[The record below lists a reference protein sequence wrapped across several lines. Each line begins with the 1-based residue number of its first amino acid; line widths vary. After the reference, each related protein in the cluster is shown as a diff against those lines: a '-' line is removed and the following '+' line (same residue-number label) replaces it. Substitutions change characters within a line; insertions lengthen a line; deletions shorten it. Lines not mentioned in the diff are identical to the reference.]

1 MVSKNNKRVFLE
13 KTKKRVLKYSIKKL
27 SVGVASVLIGVG
39 LVLGTTEL
47 VKAQDEISPSSPL
60 ETAISSVQ
68 VGDKV
73 ASGNTFQ
80 ENPGYTKNYNF
91 SDLQFSPQ
99 ELTGDTLK
107 GNTIGFEVYGKHNI
121 AASTKNWEI
130 RLQLDERLAKYVE
143 KIQVDPKKGIGS
155 SRRTFVRIND
165 SLGRPTNI
173 WKVNYIRA
181 SDGLFAGA
189 ETTDTQTAPNGVI
202 TFEKSLDEI
211 FKEIGIDNLKT
222 DRLMYRIYL
231 VSHQDDDKIVP
242 GIDSTGYFLTD
253 SDDFYNSLDVSENN
267 PDQFKHGS
275 VSAKYEKPNTQTKD
289 GSGSTGAN
297 GAIILDHKLT
307 KNYNFSYSSSAK
319 GTPWYANYKIDERL
333 VPYVAGIQMHMVQ
346 ADKVTYD
353 VSFESGT
360 KVADLAIERRE
371 GHENYGI
378 GSITN
383 NDLTKLID
391 FANASPRPVVIRYVL
406 QLTKPLDEIL
416 EDMKA
421 TAQVEENKPFGEDFI
436 FDSWLSDTNKKLI
449 QNTYGTGYYYLQDID
464 GDGNPDD
471 KEESGD
477 TNPYIGKPELE
488 EVYDVDTTVKRKVF
502 IHELAGTGHKAQ
514 LVDKEGTVL
523 AEKTIA
529 PNEKDGAPISD
540 TVEFEFTGVD
550 SSKLI
555 AKDELKI
562 QIVSPGFDKPEEGS
576 TVIKESPKAVDKQ
589 TVVVGFKPDAK
600 ESIRNN
606 KNLPEDAEYSWKTEP
621 DTSNV
626 TDSTKGIVTVKIG
639 NRTFDVDVEFAVKAS
654 QAMENDAT
662 YVPITTTPET
672 TVQSGKPT
680 FDKPDVPL
688 AKDAFSIS
696 DVYNKDFGNASVD
709 ANTGIVTFTPA
720 KGVGESE
727 PITGTIPI
735 KIVYQ
740 DGSVGTTDLAVTVS
754 KDIYENP
761 GENIPAGYHKVT
773 FTAGEGTSIESG
785 TTVFAVKDGVSLP
798 EDKLPVLKAKDGY
811 TDAKWPEEATQPI
824 TADDTEFVSSATKL
838 DDIIENPGDNI
849 PAGYHKVTFTAGEGT
864 SIESG
869 TTVFAV
875 KDGVSLPEDKLP
887 VLKAKDGYTDA
898 KWPEEATQPIT
909 ADDTEFVSSA
919 TKLDD
924 IIENPGDNIPAGYH
938 KVTFTAGE
946 GTSIESG
953 TTVFAV
959 KDGVSLPE
967 DKLPVL
973 KAKDGYTD
981 AKWPEEATQP
991 ITADDTEFV
1000 SSATKLDDIIENPG
1014 ENIPAGYHKVTF
1026 TAGEGTSIES
1036 GTTVFAVKDGV
1047 SLPED
1052 KLPVLK
1058 AKDGYT
1064 DAKWPEEATQP
1075 ITADDTEF
1083 VSSATKLDDIIEN
1096 PGDNIPAGYHK
1107 VTFTAGEGTS
1117 IESGTTVFAVKDGVS
1132 LPEDKL
1138 PVLKAKDGYT
1148 DAKWPEEATQPI
1160 TADDTEF
1167 VSSATKLD
1175 DIIENPGENI
1185 PAGYHKVTFTAGE
1198 GTSIES
1204 GTTVFAVKD
1213 GVSLPEDKLPVLKA
1227 KDGYTDAK
1235 WPEEATQ
1242 PITADDT
1249 EFVSSATKLDDK
1261 SDADKY
1267 NPEGQKVTTELNK
1280 EPDAFEGIKNKEDLP
1295 KDTKY
1300 TWKEK
1305 VDVSAAGNKKG
1316 TVVVTYPDGSS
1327 DEVEVD
1333 VTVTDNRSDADKYE
1347 PTVEGEKVEVG
1358 GTVDL
1363 TDNVTNLP
1371 TLPEGTTVTDVTPGG
1386 TIDTNTPGNYEGVIE
1401 VTYPDGTKDTVKV
1414 PVEVTDNRSDADKY
1428 EPTVEGEKVEVGGT
1442 VDLTDNVT
1450 NLPTLPEG
1458 TTVTDVTPGGTI
1470 DTNTPGNYEGVI
1482 EVTYPD
1488 GTKDTVKVPVEVTDN
1503 RSDADK
1509 YTPMVEG
1516 EKVEVGGTVD
1526 LTDNVTNLPTLPEGT
1541 TVTDVTPGGTIDTNT
1556 PGNYE
1561 GVIEVTYPDG
1571 TKDTVKVPVEVTD
1584 NRSDADKYTPMVEG
1598 EKVEVGGTVDL
1609 TDNVTNL
1616 PTLPEG
1622 TTVTDVTPGGTID
1635 TNTPGNYEGVIEVTY
1650 PDGTKDTVKVP
1661 VEVTDNRSDADKYE
1675 PTVEGE
1681 KVEVGGT
1688 VDLTDNV
1695 TNLPALPEGTTVT
1708 DVTPG
1713 GTIDTNTPGN
1723 YEGVIEV
1730 TYPDGTKD
1738 TVKVPVEVT
1747 DNRSDADKYEP
1758 TVEGEKVE
1766 VGGTVDLTDNVTNL
1780 PTLPEGTTV
1789 TDVTPGGTI
1798 DTNTPGNYEGV
1809 IEVTYPDGT
1818 KDTVKV
1824 PVEVTD
1830 NRSDADKYTPMVEGE
1845 KVEVGGT
1852 VDLTDNVTN
1861 LPTLPEGTT
1870 VTDVTPG
1877 GTIDTNTPGNYEGV
1891 IEVTYP
1897 DGTKDTVKVP
1907 VEVTDN
1913 RSDADKYEPT
1923 VEGEK
1928 VEVGGTVDL
1937 TDNVT
1942 NLPALPEGTTVTDVT
1957 PGGTIDTNTPGNY
1970 EGVIEVTY
1978 PDGTKDTVKVPVE
1991 VTDNRSDADK
2001 YEPTVEGEKV
2011 EIGGTV
2017 DLTDNVTNL
2026 PALPEGTTVTDVTPG
2041 GTIDTN
2047 TPGNYE
2053 GVIEVTYPDGT
2064 KDTVKVPVEVTD
2076 NRSNADKY
2084 NPEGQKVTT
2093 DLNKEPDASEGIKN
2107 KEDLPKGTTYAW
2119 KEKVD
2124 VSTAGNKKGTI
2135 VVTYPDGSSDEV
2147 EVDVTVTDTRSDAD
2161 KYNPEGQKVTTD
2173 LNKEPDASE
2182 GIKNKEDLPKGTTY
2196 TWKEKVDVSTAGN
2209 KKGTVVVTY
2218 PDGSKEEVEVT
2229 ISVVDKKAPNK
2240 PQVDPITE
2248 GDQIVTGKTE
2258 PNAEVTVTLPDGSQ
2272 HHGTADK
2279 NGNFTVKVP
2288 KLEAGT
2294 KVIVTATDESGNTSE
2309 PTNVVVSSNKKDSG
2323 KNGSKGSKTDNQGSN
2338 SNQDKNRGKSQS
2350 SKVFPKTGESDSNIF
2365 TISGGLILLGTLGLL
2380 GYKNRKKENE

>member
-27 SVGVASVLIGVG
+27 SVGVASVLVGAG

-47 VKAQDEISPSSPL
+47 VKAQDEISPSTPL

-275 VSAKYEKPNTQTKD
+275 VSAKYEEPNTQTKD

-307 KNYNFSYSSSAK
+307 KNYNFSYSASAK

-353 VSFESGT
+353 VSFESGK
-360 KVADLAIERRE
+360 KVADLAIERRKD
-371 GHENYGI
+371 HENYGV
-378 GSITN
+378 GSITD

-391 FANASPRPVVIRYVL
+391 FANASPRPVVVRYVL

-416 EDMKA
+416 KEMKTA
-421 TAQVEENKPFGEDFI
+421 AQVEGNEPFGEDFI
-436 FDSWLSDTNKKLI
+436 FDCWLSDTNKKLI

-488 EVYDVDTTVKRKVF
+488 EVYDVDTTVKGKVF

-514 LVDKEGTVL
+514 LVDKEGNVL
-523 AEKTIA
+523 AEKDIA
-529 PNEKDGAPISD
+529 PNEKDGAPVSG
-540 TVEFEFTGVD
+540 TVDFEFTGVD

-555 AKDELKI
+555 AKDELKV
-562 QIVSPGFDKPEEGS
+562 QIVSTGFDKAEEGS
-576 TVIKESPKAVDKQ
+576 TIIKESPKAIDKQ

-606 KNLPEDAEYSWKTEP
+606 QSLPDNATYSWKTEP
-621 DTSNV
+621 DTSKA
-626 TDSTKGIVTVKIG
+626 TDNTKGVVTVTIG
-639 NRTFDVDVEFAVKAS
+639 NRTFDVAVEFAVEAS
-654 QAMENDAT
+654 QAMENNAT
-662 YVPITTTPET
+662 YDAIETQPET
-672 TVQSGKPT
+672 TVQSGKPKFDKDDVRLSNNPFAIDDT
-680 FDKPDVPL
+680 FDETQGKVTIDS
-688 AKDAFSIS
+688 A
-696 DVYNKDFGNASVD
+696 
-709 ANTGIVTFTPA
+709 TGEVTFTPE
-720 KGVGESE
+720 KGIGEDK
-727 PITGTIPI
+727 PTKVTIP
-735 KIVYQ
+735 VSVTYE
-740 DGSVGTTDLAVTVS
+740 DGSVGKTELIVTVG
-754 KDIYENP
+754 KGIIENP
-761 GENIPAGYHKVT
+761 GDNIPAGYHKVT

-824 TADDTEFVSSATKL
+824 KADDTEFVSSATKL

-898 KWPEEATQPIT
+898 KWPEEATQPIK

-967 DKLPVL
+967 DR
-973 KAKDGYTD
+973 
-981 AKWPEEATQP
+981 
-991 ITADDTEFV
+991 
-1000 SSATKLDDIIENPG
+1000 
-1014 ENIPAGYHKVTF
+1014 
-1026 TAGEGTSIES
+1026 
-1036 GTTVFAVKDGV
+1036 
-1047 SLPED
+1047 
-1052 KLPVLK
+1052 
-1058 AKDGYT
+1058 
-1064 DAKWPEEATQP
+1064 
-1075 ITADDTEF
+1075 
-1083 VSSATKLDDIIEN
+1083 
-1096 PGDNIPAGYHK
+1096 
-1107 VTFTAGEGTS
+1107 
-1117 IESGTTVFAVKDGVS
+1117 
-1132 LPEDKL
+1132 
-1138 PVLKAKDGYT
+1138 
-1148 DAKWPEEATQPI
+1148 
-1160 TADDTEF
+1160 
-1167 VSSATKLD
+1167 
-1175 DIIENPGENI
+1175 
-1185 PAGYHKVTFTAGE
+1185 
-1198 GTSIES
+1198 
-1204 GTTVFAVKD
+1204 
-1213 GVSLPEDKLPVLKA
+1213 LPVLKA

-1280 EPDAFEGIKNKEDLP
+1280 EPDASEAIKNKKDLP
-1295 KDTKY
+1295 KDTMY

-1305 VDVSAAGNKKG
+1305 VDVSTAGNKKG

-1347 PTVEGEKVEVG
+1347 PTVEGEKVEIG

-1371 TLPEGTTVTDVTPGG
+1371 T
-1386 TIDTNTPGNYEGVIE
+1386 
-1401 VTYPDGTKDTVKV
+1401 
-1414 PVEVTDNRSDADKY
+1414 
-1428 EPTVEGEKVEVGGT
+1428 
-1442 VDLTDNVT
+1442 
-1450 NLPTLPEG
+1450 
-1458 TTVTDVTPGGTI
+1458 
-1470 DTNTPGNYEGVI
+1470 
-1482 EVTYPD
+1482 
-1488 GTKDTVKVPVEVTDN
+1488 
-1503 RSDADK
+1503 
-1509 YTPMVEG
+1509 
-1516 EKVEVGGTVD
+1516 
-1526 LTDNVTNLPTLPEGT
+1526 
-1541 TVTDVTPGGTIDTNT
+1541 
-1556 PGNYE
+1556 
-1561 GVIEVTYPDG
+1561 
-1571 TKDTVKVPVEVTD
+1571 
-1584 NRSDADKYTPMVEG
+1584 
-1598 EKVEVGGTVDL
+1598 
-1609 TDNVTNL
+1609 
-1616 PTLPEG
+1616 
-1622 TTVTDVTPGGTID
+1622 
-1635 TNTPGNYEGVIEVTY
+1635 
-1650 PDGTKDTVKVP
+1650 
-1661 VEVTDNRSDADKYE
+1661 
-1675 PTVEGE
+1675 
-1681 KVEVGGT
+1681 
-1688 VDLTDNV
+1688 
-1695 TNLPALPEGTTVT
+1695 
-1708 DVTPG
+1708 
-1713 GTIDTNTPGN
+1713 
-1723 YEGVIEV
+1723 
-1730 TYPDGTKD
+1730 
-1738 TVKVPVEVT
+1738 
-1747 DNRSDADKYEP
+1747 
-1758 TVEGEKVE
+1758 
-1766 VGGTVDLTDNVTNL
+1766 
-1780 PTLPEGTTV
+1780 
-1789 TDVTPGGTI
+1789 
-1798 DTNTPGNYEGV
+1798 
-1809 IEVTYPDGT
+1809 
-1818 KDTVKV
+1818 
-1824 PVEVTD
+1824 
-1830 NRSDADKYTPMVEGE
+1830 
-1845 KVEVGGT
+1845 
-1852 VDLTDNVTN
+1852 
-1861 LPTLPEGTT
+1861 
-1870 VTDVTPG
+1870 
-1877 GTIDTNTPGNYEGV
+1877 
-1891 IEVTYP
+1891 
-1897 DGTKDTVKVP
+1897 
-1907 VEVTDN
+1907 
-1913 RSDADKYEPT
+1913 
-1923 VEGEK
+1923 
-1928 VEVGGTVDL
+1928 
-1937 TDNVT
+1937 
-1942 NLPALPEGTTVTDVT
+1942 
-1957 PGGTIDTNTPGNY
+1957 
-1970 EGVIEVTY
+1970 
-1978 PDGTKDTVKVPVE
+1978 
-1991 VTDNRSDADK
+1991 
-2001 YEPTVEGEKV
+2001 
-2011 EIGGTV
+2011 
-2017 DLTDNVTNL
+2017 
-2026 PALPEGTTVTDVTPG
+2026 LPEGTTVTDVTPG

-2135 VVTYPDGSSDEV
+2135 IVTYPDGSSDEV

-2272 HHGTADK
+2272 YHGTADE

-2309 PTNVVVSSNKKDSG
+2309 PTDVVVSSNTKDSG
-2323 KNGSKGSKTDNQGSN
+2323 KNDNKGKTDNQGSN

-2350 SKVFPKTGESDSNIF
+2350 SKVFPKTGEIDSNIF

>member
-1 MVSKNNKRVFLE
+1 MFGKNNKHMILKKGR
-13 KTKKRVLKYSIKKL
+13 KRVLKYSIKKL
-27 SVGVASVLIGVG
+27 SVGVASVLVGVG
-39 LVLGTTEL
+39 LVFGATGIVNAQMGEGRL
-47 VKAQDEISPSSPL
+47 VNYS
-60 ETAISSVQ
+60 
-68 VGDKV
+68 

-91 SDLQFSPQ
+91 SDLQFNPKAI
-99 ELTGDTLK
+99 TGDVLQ
-107 GNTIGFEVYGKHNI
+107 GNTIDFEVYGKHNI
-121 AASTKNWEI
+121 AASTANWEI
-130 RLQLDERLAKYVE
+130 RLQLDERLAQYVE
-143 KIQVDPKKGIGS
+143 KIQVDPKKGVGN

-181 SDGLFAGA
+181 NDGLFAGA

-202 TFEKSLDEI
+202 TFEKNLDEI
-211 FKEIGIDNLKT
+211 FKEIGADNLKS

-242 GIDSTGYFLTD
+242 GIESTGYFLTD
-253 SDDFYNSLDVSENN
+253 QDDFYNKLDVSENN
-267 PDQFKHGS
+267 SDQFKHGS
-275 VSAKYEKPNTQTKD
+275 VNTKYEEANIQTKD

-307 KNYNFSYSSSAK
+307 KEKNFSYSTSAK

-333 VPYVAGIQMHMVQ
+333 VPYVSGIQMHMVQ
-346 ADKVTYD
+346 ADKVAYN
-353 VSFESGT
+353 VSFESGK

-371 GHENYGI
+371 GHENYGM
-378 GSITN
+378 GSITD

-391 FANASPRPVVIRYVL
+391 FANASPRPIVVRYVL

-416 EDMKA
+416 EEMKA
-421 TAQVEENKPFGEDFI
+421 ADKIEENAPFGEDFI

-488 EVYDVDTTVKRKVF
+488 EVYDVDTTVKGKVF

-672 TVQSGKPT
+672 TIQSGKPT

-688 AKDAFSIS
+688 ANDAFSVL

-754 KDIYENP
+754 KNIYENP

-824 TADDTEFVSSATKL
+824 KADDTEFVSSATKL

-898 KWPEEATQPIT
+898 KWPEEATQPIK

-981 AKWPEEATQP
+981 AKWPGEATQP
-991 ITADDTEFV
+991 I
-1000 SSATKLDDIIENPG
+1000 K
-1014 ENIPAGYHKVTF
+1014 
-1026 TAGEGTSIES
+1026 
-1036 GTTVFAVKDGV
+1036 
-1047 SLPED
+1047 
-1052 KLPVLK
+1052 
-1058 AKDGYT
+1058 
-1064 DAKWPEEATQP
+1064 
-1075 ITADDTEF
+1075 ADDTEF

-1148 DAKWPEEATQPI
+1148 DAKWPGEATQPI
-1160 TADDTEF
+1160 
-1167 VSSATKLD
+1167 K
-1175 DIIENPGENI
+1175 
-1185 PAGYHKVTFTAGE
+1185 
-1198 GTSIES
+1198 
-1204 GTTVFAVKD
+1204 
-1213 GVSLPEDKLPVLKA
+1213 
-1227 KDGYTDAK
+1227 
-1235 WPEEATQ
+1235 
-1242 PITADDT
+1242 ADDT

-1267 NPEGQKVTTELNK
+1267 TPEGQKVTTELNK
-1280 EPDAFEGIKNKEDLP
+1280 EPDASEGIKNKKDLP
-1295 KDTKY
+1295 KDAKY

-1305 VDVSAAGNKKG
+1305 VDISTAGNKKG
-1316 TVVVTYPDGSS
+1316 TVVVTYSDGSS

-1347 PTVEGEKVEVG
+1347 PTVEGEKVEIG
-1358 GTVDL
+1358 GKVDL

-1371 TLPEGTTVTDVTPGG
+1371 TLPQ
-1386 TIDTNTPGNYEGVIE
+1386 
-1401 VTYPDGTKDTVKV
+1401 
-1414 PVEVTDNRSDADKY
+1414 
-1428 EPTVEGEKVEVGGT
+1428 
-1442 VDLTDNVT
+1442 
-1450 NLPTLPEG
+1450 
-1458 TTVTDVTPGGTI
+1458 
-1470 DTNTPGNYEGVI
+1470 
-1482 EVTYPD
+1482 
-1488 GTKDTVKVPVEVTDN
+1488 
-1503 RSDADK
+1503 
-1509 YTPMVEG
+1509 
-1516 EKVEVGGTVD
+1516 
-1526 LTDNVTNLPTLPEGT
+1526 
-1541 TVTDVTPGGTIDTNT
+1541 
-1556 PGNYE
+1556 
-1561 GVIEVTYPDG
+1561 
-1571 TKDTVKVPVEVTD
+1571 
-1584 NRSDADKYTPMVEG
+1584 
-1598 EKVEVGGTVDL
+1598 
-1609 TDNVTNL
+1609 
-1616 PTLPEG
+1616 
-1622 TTVTDVTPGGTID
+1622 
-1635 TNTPGNYEGVIEVTY
+1635 
-1650 PDGTKDTVKVP
+1650 
-1661 VEVTDNRSDADKYE
+1661 
-1675 PTVEGE
+1675 
-1681 KVEVGGT
+1681 
-1688 VDLTDNV
+1688 
-1695 TNLPALPEGTTVT
+1695 
-1708 DVTPG
+1708 
-1713 GTIDTNTPGN
+1713 
-1723 YEGVIEV
+1723 
-1730 TYPDGTKD
+1730 
-1738 TVKVPVEVT
+1738 
-1747 DNRSDADKYEP
+1747 
-1758 TVEGEKVE
+1758 
-1766 VGGTVDLTDNVTNL
+1766 
-1780 PTLPEGTTV
+1780 
-1789 TDVTPGGTI
+1789 
-1798 DTNTPGNYEGV
+1798 
-1809 IEVTYPDGT
+1809 
-1818 KDTVKV
+1818 
-1824 PVEVTD
+1824 
-1830 NRSDADKYTPMVEGE
+1830 
-1845 KVEVGGT
+1845 
-1852 VDLTDNVTN
+1852 
-1861 LPTLPEGTT
+1861 
-1870 VTDVTPG
+1870 
-1877 GTIDTNTPGNYEGV
+1877 
-1891 IEVTYP
+1891 
-1897 DGTKDTVKVP
+1897 
-1907 VEVTDN
+1907 
-1913 RSDADKYEPT
+1913 
-1923 VEGEK
+1923 
-1928 VEVGGTVDL
+1928 
-1937 TDNVT
+1937 
-1942 NLPALPEGTTVTDVT
+1942 GTTVTDVT

-2011 EIGGTV
+2011 EIGGKV

-2026 PALPEGTTVTDVTPG
+2026 PTLPQGTTVTDVTPG

-2076 NRSNADKY
+2076 NRSDADKY
-2084 NPEGQKVTT
+2084 EPTVEGEKVEIGGKVDLTDNVTNLPTLPQGTTVTDVTPGGTIDTNTPGNYEGVIEVTYPDGTKDTVKVPVEVTDNRSDADKYTPMVEGEKVEIGGKVDLTDNVTNLPTLPQGTTVTDVTPGGTIDTNTPGNYEGVIEVTYPDGTKDTVKVPVEVTDNRSDADKYEPTVEGEKVEIGGKVDLTDNVTNLPTLPQGTTVTDVTPGGTIDTNTPGNYEGVIEVTYPDGTKDTVKVPVEVTDNRSDADKYEPTVEGEKVEIGGKVDLTDNVTNLPTLPQGTTVTDVTPGGTIDTNTPGNYEGVIEVTYPDGTKDTVKVPVEVTDNRSDADKYEPTVEGEKVEIGGKVDLTDNVTNLPTLPQGTTITDVTPGGTIDTNTPGNYEGVIEVTYPDGTKDTVKVPVEVTDNRSDADKYTPKGQKVTT
-2093 DLNKEPDASEGIKN
+2093 ELNKEPEASDGIKN
-2107 KEDLPKGTTYAW
+2107 KSDLPKGTMYFW

-2124 VSTAGNKKGTI
+2124 VGIPGNKK
-2135 VVTYPDGSSDEV
+2135 
-2147 EVDVTVTDTRSDAD
+2147 A
-2161 KYNPEGQKVTTD
+2161 
-2173 LNKEPDASE
+2173 
-2182 GIKNKEDLPKGTTY
+2182 
-2196 TWKEKVDVSTAGN
+2196 
-2209 KKGTVVVTY
+2209 TVVVIY
-2218 PDGSKEEVEVT
+2218 PDGSKEEVEVV

-2240 PQVDPITE
+2240 PQVDPITD
-2248 GDQIVTGKTE
+2248 GDKIVTGKTE
-2258 PNAEVTVTLPDGSQ
+2258 PNADVTVTLPDGSQ
-2272 HHGTADK
+2272 YHGTADK
-2279 NGNFTVKVP
+2279 SGYFKVNVP

-2294 KVIVTATDESGNTSE
+2294 KVKVTSTDESGNTSE
-2309 PTNVVVSSNKKDSG
+2309 PTDVVVSSNELNGG
-2323 KNGSKGSKTDNQGSN
+2323 KGNGTDSKTNN
-2338 SNQDKNRGKSQS
+2338 NQDKKQFL
-2350 SKVFPKTGESDSNIF
+2350 KTYPKTGEVDSNIY
-2365 TISGGLILLGTLGLL
+2365 TIAGGLILLGTLGLL
-2380 GYKNRKKENE
+2380 GYEKWKKEDE

>member
-488 EVYDVDTTVKRKVF
+488 EVYDVDTTVKGKVF

-838 DDIIENPGDNI
+838 DDIIENPG
-849 PAGYHKVTFTAGEGT
+849 E
-864 SIESG
+864 
-869 TTVFAV
+869 
-875 KDGVSLPEDKLP
+875 
-887 VLKAKDGYTDA
+887 
-898 KWPEEATQPIT
+898 
-909 ADDTEFVSSA
+909 
-919 TKLDD
+919 
-924 IIENPGDNIPAGYH
+924 NIPAGYH

-1096 PGDNIPAGYHK
+1096 PGD
-1107 VTFTAGEGTS
+1107 
-1117 IESGTTVFAVKDGVS
+1117 
-1132 LPEDKL
+1132 
-1138 PVLKAKDGYT
+1138 
-1148 DAKWPEEATQPI
+1148 
-1160 TADDTEF
+1160 
-1167 VSSATKLD
+1167 
-1175 DIIENPGENI
+1175 NI

-1509 YTPMVEG
+1509 YTPM
-1516 EKVEVGGTVD
+1516 
-1526 LTDNVTNLPTLPEGT
+1526 
-1541 TVTDVTPGGTIDTNT
+1541 
-1556 PGNYE
+1556 
-1561 GVIEVTYPDG
+1561 
-1571 TKDTVKVPVEVTD
+1571 
-1584 NRSDADKYTPMVEG
+1584 
-1598 EKVEVGGTVDL
+1598 
-1609 TDNVTNL
+1609 
-1616 PTLPEG
+1616 
-1622 TTVTDVTPGGTID
+1622 
-1635 TNTPGNYEGVIEVTY
+1635 
-1650 PDGTKDTVKVP
+1650 
-1661 VEVTDNRSDADKYE
+1661 
-1675 PTVEGE
+1675 
-1681 KVEVGGT
+1681 
-1688 VDLTDNV
+1688 
-1695 TNLPALPEGTTVT
+1695 
-1708 DVTPG
+1708 
-1713 GTIDTNTPGN
+1713 
-1723 YEGVIEV
+1723 
-1730 TYPDGTKD
+1730 
-1738 TVKVPVEVT
+1738 
-1747 DNRSDADKYEP
+1747 
-1758 TVEGEKVE
+1758 VEGEKVE

>member
-27 SVGVASVLIGVG
+27 SVGVASVLVGVG

-47 VKAQDEISPSSPL
+47 VQAQDEISPSTPL

-275 VSAKYEKPNTQTKD
+275 VSAKYEEPNTQTKD

-307 KNYNFSYSSSAK
+307 KNYNFSYSASAK

-353 VSFESGT
+353 VSFESGK
-360 KVADLAIERRE
+360 KVADLAIERRKD
-371 GHENYGI
+371 HENYGV
-378 GSITN
+378 GSITD

-488 EVYDVDTTVKRKVF
+488 EVYDVDTTVKGKVF

-688 AKDAFSIS
+688 AKDAFSIL

-838 DDIIENPGDNI
+838 DD
-849 PAGYHKVTFTAGEGT
+849 
-864 SIESG
+864 
-869 TTVFAV
+869 
-875 KDGVSLPEDKLP
+875 
-887 VLKAKDGYTDA
+887 
-898 KWPEEATQPIT
+898 
-909 ADDTEFVSSA
+909 
-919 TKLDD
+919 
-924 IIENPGDNIPAGYH
+924 
-938 KVTFTAGE
+938 
-946 GTSIESG
+946 
-953 TTVFAV
+953 
-959 KDGVSLPE
+959 
-967 DKLPVL
+967 
-973 KAKDGYTD
+973 
-981 AKWPEEATQP
+981 
-991 ITADDTEFV
+991 
-1000 SSATKLDDIIENPG
+1000 
-1014 ENIPAGYHKVTF
+1014 
-1026 TAGEGTSIES
+1026 
-1036 GTTVFAVKDGV
+1036 
-1047 SLPED
+1047 
-1052 KLPVLK
+1052 
-1058 AKDGYT
+1058 
-1064 DAKWPEEATQP
+1064 
-1075 ITADDTEF
+1075 
-1083 VSSATKLDDIIEN
+1083 
-1096 PGDNIPAGYHK
+1096 
-1107 VTFTAGEGTS
+1107 
-1117 IESGTTVFAVKDGVS
+1117 
-1132 LPEDKL
+1132 
-1138 PVLKAKDGYT
+1138 
-1148 DAKWPEEATQPI
+1148 
-1160 TADDTEF
+1160 
-1167 VSSATKLD
+1167 
-1175 DIIENPGENI
+1175 
-1185 PAGYHKVTFTAGE
+1185 
-1198 GTSIES
+1198 
-1204 GTTVFAVKD
+1204 
-1213 GVSLPEDKLPVLKA
+1213 
-1227 KDGYTDAK
+1227 
-1235 WPEEATQ
+1235 
-1242 PITADDT
+1242 
-1249 EFVSSATKLDDK
+1249 K

-1280 EPDAFEGIKNKEDLP
+1280 EPDASEGIKNKEDLP

-1371 TLPEGTTVTDVTPGG
+1371 TLPEGTTVTDVTP
-1386 TIDTNTPGNYEGVIE
+1386 D
-1401 VTYPDGTKDTVKV
+1401 
-1414 PVEVTDNRSDADKY
+1414 
-1428 EPTVEGEKVEVGGT
+1428 
-1442 VDLTDNVT
+1442 
-1450 NLPTLPEG
+1450 
-1458 TTVTDVTPGGTI
+1458 GTI

-1541 TVTDVTPGGTIDTNT
+1541 TVTDVTPDGTIDTNT

-1622 TTVTDVTPGGTID
+1622 TTVTDVTPDGTID

-1661 VEVTDNRSDADKYE
+1661 VEVTDN
-1675 PTVEGE
+1675 
-1681 KVEVGGT
+1681 
-1688 VDLTDNV
+1688 
-1695 TNLPALPEGTTVT
+1695 
-1708 DVTPG
+1708 
-1713 GTIDTNTPGN
+1713 
-1723 YEGVIEV
+1723 
-1730 TYPDGTKD
+1730 
-1738 TVKVPVEVT
+1738 
-1747 DNRSDADKYEP
+1747 
-1758 TVEGEKVE
+1758 
-1766 VGGTVDLTDNVTNL
+1766 
-1780 PTLPEGTTV
+1780 
-1789 TDVTPGGTI
+1789 
-1798 DTNTPGNYEGV
+1798 
-1809 IEVTYPDGT
+1809 
-1818 KDTVKV
+1818 
-1824 PVEVTD
+1824 
-1830 NRSDADKYTPMVEGE
+1830 
-1845 KVEVGGT
+1845 
-1852 VDLTDNVTN
+1852 
-1861 LPTLPEGTT
+1861 
-1870 VTDVTPG
+1870 
-1877 GTIDTNTPGNYEGV
+1877 
-1891 IEVTYP
+1891 
-1897 DGTKDTVKVP
+1897 
-1907 VEVTDN
+1907 
-1913 RSDADKYEPT
+1913 
-1923 VEGEK
+1923 
-1928 VEVGGTVDL
+1928 
-1937 TDNVT
+1937 
-1942 NLPALPEGTTVTDVT
+1942 
-1957 PGGTIDTNTPGNY
+1957 
-1970 EGVIEVTY
+1970 
-1978 PDGTKDTVKVPVE
+1978 
-1991 VTDNRSDADK
+1991 
-2001 YEPTVEGEKV
+2001 
-2011 EIGGTV
+2011 
-2017 DLTDNVTNL
+2017 
-2026 PALPEGTTVTDVTPG
+2026 
-2041 GTIDTN
+2041 
-2047 TPGNYE
+2047 
-2053 GVIEVTYPDGT
+2053 
-2064 KDTVKVPVEVTD
+2064 
-2076 NRSNADKY
+2076 
-2084 NPEGQKVTT
+2084 
-2093 DLNKEPDASEGIKN
+2093 
-2107 KEDLPKGTTYAW
+2107 
-2119 KEKVD
+2119 
-2124 VSTAGNKKGTI
+2124 
-2135 VVTYPDGSSDEV
+2135 
-2147 EVDVTVTDTRSDAD
+2147 RSDAD

-2209 KKGTVVVTY
+2209 KKGIVVVTY

-2229 ISVVDKKAPNK
+2229 ISVEDKKAPNK

-2258 PNAEVTVTLPDGSQ
+2258 PNAEVTVTLPNGSQ
-2272 HHGTADK
+2272 YHGTADK

-2309 PTNVVVSSNKKDSG
+2309 PTNVVVSSNEKDSE
-2323 KNGSKGSKTDNQGSN
+2323 KAVSKDNKTDNQGSKQN
-2338 SNQDKNRGKSQS
+2338 KNRGKSSPQKQS
-2350 SKVFPKTGESDSNIF
+2350 SKAYPKTGEIDSNIF

>member
-488 EVYDVDTTVKRKVF
+488 EVYDVDTTVKGKVF

-1096 PGDNIPAGYHK
+1096 PG
-1107 VTFTAGEGTS
+1107 
-1117 IESGTTVFAVKDGVS
+1117 
-1132 LPEDKL
+1132 
-1138 PVLKAKDGYT
+1138 
-1148 DAKWPEEATQPI
+1148 
-1160 TADDTEF
+1160 
-1167 VSSATKLD
+1167 
-1175 DIIENPGENI
+1175 ENI

-1584 NRSDADKYTPMVEG
+1584 NRSDADKYEPTVEG

-1661 VEVTDNRSDADKYE
+1661 VEVTDNRSDADKY
-1675 PTVEGE
+1675 
-1681 KVEVGGT
+1681 
-1688 VDLTDNV
+1688 
-1695 TNLPALPEGTTVT
+1695 
-1708 DVTPG
+1708 TPM
-1713 GTIDTNTPGN
+1713 
-1723 YEGVIEV
+1723 
-1730 TYPDGTKD
+1730 
-1738 TVKVPVEVT
+1738 
-1747 DNRSDADKYEP
+1747 
-1758 TVEGEKVE
+1758 VEGEKVE

>member
-1 MVSKNNKRVFLE
+1 
-13 KTKKRVLKYSIKKL
+13 
-27 SVGVASVLIGVG
+27 
-39 LVLGTTEL
+39 
-47 VKAQDEISPSSPL
+47 
-60 ETAISSVQ
+60 
-68 VGDKV
+68 
-73 ASGNTFQ
+73 
-80 ENPGYTKNYNF
+80 
-91 SDLQFSPQ
+91 
-99 ELTGDTLK
+99 
-107 GNTIGFEVYGKHNI
+107 
-121 AASTKNWEI
+121 
-130 RLQLDERLAKYVE
+130 
-143 KIQVDPKKGIGS
+143 
-155 SRRTFVRIND
+155 
-165 SLGRPTNI
+165 
-173 WKVNYIRA
+173 
-181 SDGLFAGA
+181 
-189 ETTDTQTAPNGVI
+189 
-202 TFEKSLDEI
+202 
-211 FKEIGIDNLKT
+211 
-222 DRLMYRIYL
+222 
-231 VSHQDDDKIVP
+231 
-242 GIDSTGYFLTD
+242 
-253 SDDFYNSLDVSENN
+253 
-267 PDQFKHGS
+267 
-275 VSAKYEKPNTQTKD
+275 
-289 GSGSTGAN
+289 
-297 GAIILDHKLT
+297 
-307 KNYNFSYSSSAK
+307 
-319 GTPWYANYKIDERL
+319 
-333 VPYVAGIQMHMVQ
+333 
-346 ADKVTYD
+346 
-353 VSFESGT
+353 
-360 KVADLAIERRE
+360 
-371 GHENYGI
+371 
-378 GSITN
+378 
-383 NDLTKLID
+383 
-391 FANASPRPVVIRYVL
+391 
-406 QLTKPLDEIL
+406 
-416 EDMKA
+416 
-421 TAQVEENKPFGEDFI
+421 
-436 FDSWLSDTNKKLI
+436 
-449 QNTYGTGYYYLQDID
+449 
-464 GDGNPDD
+464 
-471 KEESGD
+471 
-477 TNPYIGKPELE
+477 
-488 EVYDVDTTVKRKVF
+488 
-502 IHELAGTGHKAQ
+502 
-514 LVDKEGTVL
+514 
-523 AEKTIA
+523 
-529 PNEKDGAPISD
+529 
-540 TVEFEFTGVD
+540 
-550 SSKLI
+550 
-555 AKDELKI
+555 
-562 QIVSPGFDKPEEGS
+562 
-576 TVIKESPKAVDKQ
+576 
-589 TVVVGFKPDAK
+589 
-600 ESIRNN
+600 
-606 KNLPEDAEYSWKTEP
+606 
-621 DTSNV
+621 
-626 TDSTKGIVTVKIG
+626 
-639 NRTFDVDVEFAVKAS
+639 
-654 QAMENDAT
+654 
-662 YVPITTTPET
+662 
-672 TVQSGKPT
+672 
-680 FDKPDVPL
+680 
-688 AKDAFSIS
+688 
-696 DVYNKDFGNASVD
+696 
-709 ANTGIVTFTPA
+709 
-720 KGVGESE
+720 
-727 PITGTIPI
+727 
-735 KIVYQ
+735 
-740 DGSVGTTDLAVTVS
+740 
-754 KDIYENP
+754 
-761 GENIPAGYHKVT
+761 
-773 FTAGEGTSIESG
+773 
-785 TTVFAVKDGVSLP
+785 
-798 EDKLPVLKAKDGY
+798 
-811 TDAKWPEEATQPI
+811 
-824 TADDTEFVSSATKL
+824 
-838 DDIIENPGDNI
+838 
-849 PAGYHKVTFTAGEGT
+849 
-864 SIESG
+864 
-869 TTVFAV
+869 
-875 KDGVSLPEDKLP
+875 
-887 VLKAKDGYTDA
+887 
-898 KWPEEATQPIT
+898 
-909 ADDTEFVSSA
+909 
-919 TKLDD
+919 
-924 IIENPGDNIPAGYH
+924 
-938 KVTFTAGE
+938 
-946 GTSIESG
+946 
-953 TTVFAV
+953 
-959 KDGVSLPE
+959 
-967 DKLPVL
+967 
-973 KAKDGYTD
+973 
-981 AKWPEEATQP
+981 
-991 ITADDTEFV
+991 
-1000 SSATKLDDIIENPG
+1000 
-1014 ENIPAGYHKVTF
+1014 
-1026 TAGEGTSIES
+1026 
-1036 GTTVFAVKDGV
+1036 
-1047 SLPED
+1047 
-1052 KLPVLK
+1052 
-1058 AKDGYT
+1058 
-1064 DAKWPEEATQP
+1064 
-1075 ITADDTEF
+1075 
-1083 VSSATKLDDIIEN
+1083 
-1096 PGDNIPAGYHK
+1096 K

-1347 PTVEGEKVEVG
+1347 PT
-1358 GTVDL
+1358 
-1363 TDNVTNLP
+1363 
-1371 TLPEGTTVTDVTPGG
+1371 
-1386 TIDTNTPGNYEGVIE
+1386 
-1401 VTYPDGTKDTVKV
+1401 
-1414 PVEVTDNRSDADKY
+1414 
-1428 EPTVEGEKVEVGGT
+1428 
-1442 VDLTDNVT
+1442 
-1450 NLPTLPEG
+1450 
-1458 TTVTDVTPGGTI
+1458 
-1470 DTNTPGNYEGVI
+1470 
-1482 EVTYPD
+1482 
-1488 GTKDTVKVPVEVTDN
+1488 
-1503 RSDADK
+1503 
-1509 YTPMVEG
+1509 
-1516 EKVEVGGTVD
+1516 
-1526 LTDNVTNLPTLPEGT
+1526 
-1541 TVTDVTPGGTIDTNT
+1541 
-1556 PGNYE
+1556 
-1561 GVIEVTYPDG
+1561 
-1571 TKDTVKVPVEVTD
+1571 
-1584 NRSDADKYTPMVEG
+1584 
-1598 EKVEVGGTVDL
+1598 
-1609 TDNVTNL
+1609 
-1616 PTLPEG
+1616 
-1622 TTVTDVTPGGTID
+1622 
-1635 TNTPGNYEGVIEVTY
+1635 
-1650 PDGTKDTVKVP
+1650 
-1661 VEVTDNRSDADKYE
+1661 
-1675 PTVEGE
+1675 
-1681 KVEVGGT
+1681 
-1688 VDLTDNV
+1688 
-1695 TNLPALPEGTTVT
+1695 
-1708 DVTPG
+1708 
-1713 GTIDTNTPGN
+1713 
-1723 YEGVIEV
+1723 
-1730 TYPDGTKD
+1730 
-1738 TVKVPVEVT
+1738 
-1747 DNRSDADKYEP
+1747 
-1758 TVEGEKVE
+1758 
-1766 VGGTVDLTDNVTNL
+1766 
-1780 PTLPEGTTV
+1780 
-1789 TDVTPGGTI
+1789 
-1798 DTNTPGNYEGV
+1798 
-1809 IEVTYPDGT
+1809 
-1818 KDTVKV
+1818 
-1824 PVEVTD
+1824 
-1830 NRSDADKYTPMVEGE
+1830 VEGE

>member
-488 EVYDVDTTVKRKVF
+488 EVYDVDTTVKGKVF

-696 DVYNKDFGNASVD
+696 DVYNKYFGNASVD

-761 GENIPAGYHKVT
+761 GE
-773 FTAGEGTSIESG
+773 
-785 TTVFAVKDGVSLP
+785 
-798 EDKLPVLKAKDGY
+798 
-811 TDAKWPEEATQPI
+811 
-824 TADDTEFVSSATKL
+824 
-838 DDIIENPGDNI
+838 
-849 PAGYHKVTFTAGEGT
+849 
-864 SIESG
+864 
-869 TTVFAV
+869 
-875 KDGVSLPEDKLP
+875 
-887 VLKAKDGYTDA
+887 
-898 KWPEEATQPIT
+898 
-909 ADDTEFVSSA
+909 
-919 TKLDD
+919 
-924 IIENPGDNIPAGYH
+924 NIPAGYH

-1185 PAGYHKVTFTAGE
+1185 PAGYHNVTFTAGE

-1428 EPTVEGEKVEVGGT
+1428 EPT
-1442 VDLTDNVT
+1442 
-1450 NLPTLPEG
+1450 
-1458 TTVTDVTPGGTI
+1458 
-1470 DTNTPGNYEGVI
+1470 
-1482 EVTYPD
+1482 
-1488 GTKDTVKVPVEVTDN
+1488 
-1503 RSDADK
+1503 
-1509 YTPMVEG
+1509 
-1516 EKVEVGGTVD
+1516 
-1526 LTDNVTNLPTLPEGT
+1526 
-1541 TVTDVTPGGTIDTNT
+1541 
-1556 PGNYE
+1556 
-1561 GVIEVTYPDG
+1561 
-1571 TKDTVKVPVEVTD
+1571 
-1584 NRSDADKYTPMVEG
+1584 
-1598 EKVEVGGTVDL
+1598 
-1609 TDNVTNL
+1609 
-1616 PTLPEG
+1616 
-1622 TTVTDVTPGGTID
+1622 
-1635 TNTPGNYEGVIEVTY
+1635 
-1650 PDGTKDTVKVP
+1650 
-1661 VEVTDNRSDADKYE
+1661 
-1675 PTVEGE
+1675 
-1681 KVEVGGT
+1681 
-1688 VDLTDNV
+1688 
-1695 TNLPALPEGTTVT
+1695 
-1708 DVTPG
+1708 
-1713 GTIDTNTPGN
+1713 
-1723 YEGVIEV
+1723 
-1730 TYPDGTKD
+1730 
-1738 TVKVPVEVT
+1738 
-1747 DNRSDADKYEP
+1747 
-1758 TVEGEKVE
+1758 
-1766 VGGTVDLTDNVTNL
+1766 
-1780 PTLPEGTTV
+1780 
-1789 TDVTPGGTI
+1789 
-1798 DTNTPGNYEGV
+1798 
-1809 IEVTYPDGT
+1809 
-1818 KDTVKV
+1818 
-1824 PVEVTD
+1824 
-1830 NRSDADKYTPMVEGE
+1830 VEGE

>member
-27 SVGVASVLIGVG
+27 SVGVASVLVGVG

-47 VKAQDEISPSSPL
+47 VKAQDEISPSTPL

-275 VSAKYEKPNTQTKD
+275 VSAKYEEPNTQTKD

-307 KNYNFSYSSSAK
+307 KNYNFSYSASAK

-353 VSFESGT
+353 VSFESGK
-360 KVADLAIERRE
+360 KVADLAIERRKD
-371 GHENYGI
+371 HENYGV
-378 GSITN
+378 GSITD

-391 FANASPRPVVIRYVL
+391 FANASPRPVVVRYVL

-416 EDMKA
+416 KEMKTA
-421 TAQVEENKPFGEDFI
+421 AQVEGNEPFGEDFI
-436 FDSWLSDTNKKLI
+436 FDCWLSDTNKKLI

-477 TNPYIGKPELE
+477 TDPYIGKPELE
-488 EVYDVDTTVKRKVF
+488 EVYDVDTTVKGKVF

-514 LVDKEGTVL
+514 LVDKEGNVL
-523 AEKTIA
+523 AEKDIA
-529 PNEKDGAPISD
+529 PNEKDGAPVSG
-540 TVEFEFTGVD
+540 TVDFEFTGVD

-555 AKDELKI
+555 AKDELKV
-562 QIVSPGFDKPEEGS
+562 QIVSTGFDKAEEGS
-576 TVIKESPKAVDKQ
+576 TIIKESPKAIDKQ

-606 KNLPEDAEYSWKTEP
+606 QSLPDNATYSWKTEP
-621 DTSNV
+621 DTSKA
-626 TDSTKGIVTVKIG
+626 TDNTKGVVTVTIG
-639 NRTFDVDVEFAVKAS
+639 NRTFDVAVEFAVEAS
-654 QAMENDAT
+654 QAMENNAT
-662 YVPITTTPET
+662 YDAIETQPET
-672 TVQSGKPT
+672 TVQSGKPKFDKDDVRLSNNPFAIDDT
-680 FDKPDVPL
+680 FDETQGKVTIDS
-688 AKDAFSIS
+688 A
-696 DVYNKDFGNASVD
+696 
-709 ANTGIVTFTPA
+709 TGEVTFTPE
-720 KGVGESE
+720 KGIGEDK
-727 PITGTIPI
+727 PTKVTIP
-735 KIVYQ
+735 VSVTYE
-740 DGSVGTTDLAVTVS
+740 DGSVGKTELIVTVG
-754 KDIYENP
+754 K
-761 GENIPAGYHKVT
+761 G
-773 FTAGEGTSIESG
+773 
-785 TTVFAVKDGVSLP
+785 
-798 EDKLPVLKAKDGY
+798 
-811 TDAKWPEEATQPI
+811 
-824 TADDTEFVSSATKL
+824 
-838 DDIIENPGDNI
+838 IIENPGDNI

-887 VLKAKDGYTDA
+887 VLKVKDGYTDA
-898 KWPEEATQPIT
+898 KWPEEATQPIKV
-909 ADDTEFVSSA
+909 DDTEFVSSA

-924 IIENPGDNIPAGYH
+924 IIENPGD
-938 KVTFTAGE
+938 
-946 GTSIESG
+946 
-953 TTVFAV
+953 
-959 KDGVSLPE
+959 
-967 DKLPVL
+967 
-973 KAKDGYTD
+973 
-981 AKWPEEATQP
+981 
-991 ITADDTEFV
+991 
-1000 SSATKLDDIIENPG
+1000 
-1014 ENIPAGYHKVTF
+1014 
-1026 TAGEGTSIES
+1026 
-1036 GTTVFAVKDGV
+1036 
-1047 SLPED
+1047 
-1052 KLPVLK
+1052 
-1058 AKDGYT
+1058 
-1064 DAKWPEEATQP
+1064 
-1075 ITADDTEF
+1075 
-1083 VSSATKLDDIIEN
+1083 
-1096 PGDNIPAGYHK
+1096 
-1107 VTFTAGEGTS
+1107 
-1117 IESGTTVFAVKDGVS
+1117 
-1132 LPEDKL
+1132 
-1138 PVLKAKDGYT
+1138 
-1148 DAKWPEEATQPI
+1148 
-1160 TADDTEF
+1160 
-1167 VSSATKLD
+1167 
-1175 DIIENPGENI
+1175 NI

-1280 EPDAFEGIKNKEDLP
+1280 EPDASEAIKNKKDLP

-1305 VDVSAAGNKKG
+1305 VDVSTAGNKKG

-1347 PTVEGEKVEVG
+1347 PTVEGEKVEIG

-1371 TLPEGTTVTDVTPGG
+1371 T
-1386 TIDTNTPGNYEGVIE
+1386 
-1401 VTYPDGTKDTVKV
+1401 
-1414 PVEVTDNRSDADKY
+1414 
-1428 EPTVEGEKVEVGGT
+1428 
-1442 VDLTDNVT
+1442 
-1450 NLPTLPEG
+1450 
-1458 TTVTDVTPGGTI
+1458 
-1470 DTNTPGNYEGVI
+1470 
-1482 EVTYPD
+1482 
-1488 GTKDTVKVPVEVTDN
+1488 
-1503 RSDADK
+1503 
-1509 YTPMVEG
+1509 
-1516 EKVEVGGTVD
+1516 
-1526 LTDNVTNLPTLPEGT
+1526 
-1541 TVTDVTPGGTIDTNT
+1541 
-1556 PGNYE
+1556 
-1561 GVIEVTYPDG
+1561 
-1571 TKDTVKVPVEVTD
+1571 
-1584 NRSDADKYTPMVEG
+1584 
-1598 EKVEVGGTVDL
+1598 
-1609 TDNVTNL
+1609 
-1616 PTLPEG
+1616 
-1622 TTVTDVTPGGTID
+1622 
-1635 TNTPGNYEGVIEVTY
+1635 
-1650 PDGTKDTVKVP
+1650 
-1661 VEVTDNRSDADKYE
+1661 
-1675 PTVEGE
+1675 
-1681 KVEVGGT
+1681 
-1688 VDLTDNV
+1688 
-1695 TNLPALPEGTTVT
+1695 
-1708 DVTPG
+1708 
-1713 GTIDTNTPGN
+1713 
-1723 YEGVIEV
+1723 
-1730 TYPDGTKD
+1730 
-1738 TVKVPVEVT
+1738 
-1747 DNRSDADKYEP
+1747 
-1758 TVEGEKVE
+1758 
-1766 VGGTVDLTDNVTNL
+1766 
-1780 PTLPEGTTV
+1780 
-1789 TDVTPGGTI
+1789 
-1798 DTNTPGNYEGV
+1798 
-1809 IEVTYPDGT
+1809 
-1818 KDTVKV
+1818 
-1824 PVEVTD
+1824 
-1830 NRSDADKYTPMVEGE
+1830 
-1845 KVEVGGT
+1845 
-1852 VDLTDNVTN
+1852 
-1861 LPTLPEGTT
+1861 
-1870 VTDVTPG
+1870 
-1877 GTIDTNTPGNYEGV
+1877 
-1891 IEVTYP
+1891 
-1897 DGTKDTVKVP
+1897 
-1907 VEVTDN
+1907 
-1913 RSDADKYEPT
+1913 
-1923 VEGEK
+1923 
-1928 VEVGGTVDL
+1928 
-1937 TDNVT
+1937 
-1942 NLPALPEGTTVTDVT
+1942 
-1957 PGGTIDTNTPGNY
+1957 
-1970 EGVIEVTY
+1970 
-1978 PDGTKDTVKVPVE
+1978 
-1991 VTDNRSDADK
+1991 
-2001 YEPTVEGEKV
+2001 
-2011 EIGGTV
+2011 
-2017 DLTDNVTNL
+2017 
-2026 PALPEGTTVTDVTPG
+2026 LPEGTTVTDVTPG

-2147 EVDVTVTDTRSDAD
+2147 KVDVTVTDTRSDAD

-2272 HHGTADK
+2272 YHGTADE

-2309 PTNVVVSSNKKDSG
+2309 PTDVVVSSNTKDSG
-2323 KNGSKGSKTDNQGSN
+2323 KNDNKGKTDNQGSN

-2350 SKVFPKTGESDSNIF
+2350 SKVFPKTGEIDSNIF

>member
-488 EVYDVDTTVKRKVF
+488 EVYDVDTTVKGKVF

-696 DVYNKDFGNASVD
+696 DVYNKYFGNASVD

-761 GENIPAGYHKVT
+761 GE
-773 FTAGEGTSIESG
+773 
-785 TTVFAVKDGVSLP
+785 
-798 EDKLPVLKAKDGY
+798 
-811 TDAKWPEEATQPI
+811 
-824 TADDTEFVSSATKL
+824 
-838 DDIIENPGDNI
+838 
-849 PAGYHKVTFTAGEGT
+849 
-864 SIESG
+864 
-869 TTVFAV
+869 
-875 KDGVSLPEDKLP
+875 
-887 VLKAKDGYTDA
+887 
-898 KWPEEATQPIT
+898 
-909 ADDTEFVSSA
+909 
-919 TKLDD
+919 
-924 IIENPGDNIPAGYH
+924 NIPAGYH

-1249 EFVSSATKLDDK
+1249 EFVSSATKLDDIIENPGENIPAGYHKVTFTAGEGTSIESGTTVFAVKDGVSLPEDKLPVLKAKDGYTDAKWPEEATQPITADDTEFVSSATKLDDK

-1428 EPTVEGEKVEVGGT
+1428 
-1442 VDLTDNVT
+1442 
-1450 NLPTLPEG
+1450 
-1458 TTVTDVTPGGTI
+1458 
-1470 DTNTPGNYEGVI
+1470 
-1482 EVTYPD
+1482 
-1488 GTKDTVKVPVEVTDN
+1488 
-1503 RSDADK
+1503 
-1509 YTPMVEG
+1509 TPM
-1516 EKVEVGGTVD
+1516 
-1526 LTDNVTNLPTLPEGT
+1526 
-1541 TVTDVTPGGTIDTNT
+1541 
-1556 PGNYE
+1556 
-1561 GVIEVTYPDG
+1561 
-1571 TKDTVKVPVEVTD
+1571 
-1584 NRSDADKYTPMVEG
+1584 
-1598 EKVEVGGTVDL
+1598 
-1609 TDNVTNL
+1609 
-1616 PTLPEG
+1616 
-1622 TTVTDVTPGGTID
+1622 
-1635 TNTPGNYEGVIEVTY
+1635 
-1650 PDGTKDTVKVP
+1650 
-1661 VEVTDNRSDADKYE
+1661 
-1675 PTVEGE
+1675 
-1681 KVEVGGT
+1681 
-1688 VDLTDNV
+1688 
-1695 TNLPALPEGTTVT
+1695 
-1708 DVTPG
+1708 
-1713 GTIDTNTPGN
+1713 
-1723 YEGVIEV
+1723 
-1730 TYPDGTKD
+1730 
-1738 TVKVPVEVT
+1738 
-1747 DNRSDADKYEP
+1747 
-1758 TVEGEKVE
+1758 VEGEKVE

>member
-1 MVSKNNKRVFLE
+1 MFGKNNKHMILKKGR
-13 KTKKRVLKYSIKKL
+13 KRVLKYSIKKL
-27 SVGVASVLIGVG
+27 SVGVASVLVGVG
-39 LVLGTTEL
+39 LVFGATGIVNAQMGEGRL
-47 VKAQDEISPSSPL
+47 VNYS
-60 ETAISSVQ
+60 
-68 VGDKV
+68 

-91 SDLQFSPQ
+91 SDLQFNPKAI
-99 ELTGDTLK
+99 TGDVLQ
-107 GNTIGFEVYGKHNI
+107 GNTIDFEVYGKHNI
-121 AASTKNWEI
+121 AASTANWEI
-130 RLQLDERLAKYVE
+130 RLQLDERLAQYVE
-143 KIQVDPKKGIGS
+143 KIQVDPKKGVGN

-181 SDGLFAGA
+181 NDGLFAGA

-202 TFEKSLDEI
+202 TFEKNLDEI
-211 FKEIGIDNLKT
+211 FKEIGADNLKS

-242 GIDSTGYFLTD
+242 GIESAGYFLTD
-253 SDDFYNSLDVSENN
+253 QDDFYNKLDVSENN
-267 PDQFKHGS
+267 SDQFKHGS
-275 VSAKYEKPNTQTKD
+275 VNTKYEEANIQTKD

-307 KNYNFSYSSSAK
+307 KEKNFSYSTSAK

-333 VPYVAGIQMHMVQ
+333 VPYVSGIQMHMVQ
-346 ADKVTYD
+346 ADKVAYN
-353 VSFESGT
+353 VSFESGK

-371 GHENYGI
+371 GHENYGM
-378 GSITN
+378 GSITD

-391 FANASPRPVVIRYVL
+391 FANASPRPIVVRYVL

-416 EDMKA
+416 EEMKA
-421 TAQVEENKPFGEDFI
+421 ADKIEENAPFGEDFI

-488 EVYDVDTTVKRKVF
+488 EVYDVDTTVKGKVF
-502 IHELAGTGHKAQ
+502 IHELAGTDHKAQ

-606 KNLPEDAEYSWKTEP
+606 KNLPEDAEYSWKKEP

-672 TVQSGKPT
+672 TIQSGKPT

-688 AKDAFSIS
+688 ANDAFSIL

-754 KDIYENP
+754 KNIYENP

-838 DDIIENPGDNI
+838 DE
-849 PAGYHKVTFTAGEGT
+849 
-864 SIESG
+864 
-869 TTVFAV
+869 
-875 KDGVSLPEDKLP
+875 
-887 VLKAKDGYTDA
+887 
-898 KWPEEATQPIT
+898 
-909 ADDTEFVSSA
+909 
-919 TKLDD
+919 
-924 IIENPGDNIPAGYH
+924 
-938 KVTFTAGE
+938 
-946 GTSIESG
+946 
-953 TTVFAV
+953 
-959 KDGVSLPE
+959 
-967 DKLPVL
+967 
-973 KAKDGYTD
+973 
-981 AKWPEEATQP
+981 
-991 ITADDTEFV
+991 
-1000 SSATKLDDIIENPG
+1000 
-1014 ENIPAGYHKVTF
+1014 
-1026 TAGEGTSIES
+1026 
-1036 GTTVFAVKDGV
+1036 
-1047 SLPED
+1047 
-1052 KLPVLK
+1052 
-1058 AKDGYT
+1058 
-1064 DAKWPEEATQP
+1064 
-1075 ITADDTEF
+1075 
-1083 VSSATKLDDIIEN
+1083 
-1096 PGDNIPAGYHK
+1096 
-1107 VTFTAGEGTS
+1107 
-1117 IESGTTVFAVKDGVS
+1117 
-1132 LPEDKL
+1132 
-1138 PVLKAKDGYT
+1138 
-1148 DAKWPEEATQPI
+1148 
-1160 TADDTEF
+1160 
-1167 VSSATKLD
+1167 
-1175 DIIENPGENI
+1175 
-1185 PAGYHKVTFTAGE
+1185 
-1198 GTSIES
+1198 
-1204 GTTVFAVKD
+1204 
-1213 GVSLPEDKLPVLKA
+1213 
-1227 KDGYTDAK
+1227 
-1235 WPEEATQ
+1235 
-1242 PITADDT
+1242 
-1249 EFVSSATKLDDK
+1249 K

-1280 EPDAFEGIKNKEDLP
+1280 EPDASEGIKNKEDLP

-1428 EPTVEGEKVEVGGT
+1428 
-1442 VDLTDNVT
+1442 
-1450 NLPTLPEG
+1450 
-1458 TTVTDVTPGGTI
+1458 
-1470 DTNTPGNYEGVI
+1470 
-1482 EVTYPD
+1482 
-1488 GTKDTVKVPVEVTDN
+1488 
-1503 RSDADK
+1503 
-1509 YTPMVEG
+1509 
-1516 EKVEVGGTVD
+1516 
-1526 LTDNVTNLPTLPEGT
+1526 
-1541 TVTDVTPGGTIDTNT
+1541 
-1556 PGNYE
+1556 
-1561 GVIEVTYPDG
+1561 
-1571 TKDTVKVPVEVTD
+1571 
-1584 NRSDADKYTPMVEG
+1584 
-1598 EKVEVGGTVDL
+1598 
-1609 TDNVTNL
+1609 
-1616 PTLPEG
+1616 
-1622 TTVTDVTPGGTID
+1622 
-1635 TNTPGNYEGVIEVTY
+1635 
-1650 PDGTKDTVKVP
+1650 
-1661 VEVTDNRSDADKYE
+1661 
-1675 PTVEGE
+1675 
-1681 KVEVGGT
+1681 
-1688 VDLTDNV
+1688 
-1695 TNLPALPEGTTVT
+1695 
-1708 DVTPG
+1708 
-1713 GTIDTNTPGN
+1713 
-1723 YEGVIEV
+1723 
-1730 TYPDGTKD
+1730 
-1738 TVKVPVEVT
+1738 
-1747 DNRSDADKYEP
+1747 
-1758 TVEGEKVE
+1758 
-1766 VGGTVDLTDNVTNL
+1766 
-1780 PTLPEGTTV
+1780 
-1789 TDVTPGGTI
+1789 
-1798 DTNTPGNYEGV
+1798 
-1809 IEVTYPDGT
+1809 
-1818 KDTVKV
+1818 
-1824 PVEVTD
+1824 
-1830 NRSDADKYTPMVEGE
+1830 
-1845 KVEVGGT
+1845 
-1852 VDLTDNVTN
+1852 
-1861 LPTLPEGTT
+1861 
-1870 VTDVTPG
+1870 
-1877 GTIDTNTPGNYEGV
+1877 
-1891 IEVTYP
+1891 
-1897 DGTKDTVKVP
+1897 
-1907 VEVTDN
+1907 
-1913 RSDADKYEPT
+1913 
-1923 VEGEK
+1923 
-1928 VEVGGTVDL
+1928 
-1937 TDNVT
+1937 
-1942 NLPALPEGTTVTDVT
+1942 
-1957 PGGTIDTNTPGNY
+1957 
-1970 EGVIEVTY
+1970 
-1978 PDGTKDTVKVPVE
+1978 
-1991 VTDNRSDADK
+1991 
-2001 YEPTVEGEKV
+2001 
-2011 EIGGTV
+2011 
-2017 DLTDNVTNL
+2017 
-2026 PALPEGTTVTDVTPG
+2026 
-2041 GTIDTN
+2041 
-2047 TPGNYE
+2047 
-2053 GVIEVTYPDGT
+2053 
-2064 KDTVKVPVEVTD
+2064 
-2076 NRSNADKY
+2076 
-2084 NPEGQKVTT
+2084 
-2093 DLNKEPDASEGIKN
+2093 
-2107 KEDLPKGTTYAW
+2107 
-2119 KEKVD
+2119 
-2124 VSTAGNKKGTI
+2124 
-2135 VVTYPDGSSDEV
+2135 
-2147 EVDVTVTDTRSDAD
+2147 
-2161 KYNPEGQKVTTD
+2161 NPEGQKVTTD

-2209 KKGTVVVTY
+2209 KKGIVVVTY

-2229 ISVVDKKAPNK
+2229 ISVEDKKAPNK

-2350 SKVFPKTGESDSNIF
+2350 SKVFPKTGEIDSNIF

>member
-1 MVSKNNKRVFLE
+1 MVGKNNKRVFLE

-27 SVGVASVLIGVG
+27 SVGVASVLVGVG
-39 LVLGTTEL
+39 LVLGRTEL

-107 GNTIGFEVYGKHNI
+107 GNTIRFEVYGKHNI

-181 SDGLFAGA
+181 SDGLFAGG

-202 TFEKSLDEI
+202 TFEKNLDEI
-211 FKEIGIDNLKT
+211 FKEIGEDNLKT

-231 VSHQDDDKIVP
+231 VSHQDNDKIVP
-242 GIDSTGYFLTD
+242 GIESTGYFLTD
-253 SDDFYNSLDVSENN
+253 QDNFYNKLDVSENN

-275 VSAKYEKPNTQTKD
+275 VSAKYEEPNVQTKD

-307 KNYNFSYSSSAK
+307 KEKNFSYSASAA

-333 VPYVAGIQMHMVQ
+333 VPYVAGIQMHMVH
-346 ADKVTYD
+346 ADKVAYD

-488 EVYDVDTTVKRKVF
+488 EVYDVDTTVKGKVF

-838 DDIIENPGDNI
+838 DDIIENPG
-849 PAGYHKVTFTAGEGT
+849 E
-864 SIESG
+864 
-869 TTVFAV
+869 
-875 KDGVSLPEDKLP
+875 
-887 VLKAKDGYTDA
+887 
-898 KWPEEATQPIT
+898 
-909 ADDTEFVSSA
+909 
-919 TKLDD
+919 
-924 IIENPGDNIPAGYH
+924 NIPAGYH

-1014 ENIPAGYHKVTF
+1014 E
-1026 TAGEGTSIES
+1026 
-1036 GTTVFAVKDGV
+1036 
-1047 SLPED
+1047 
-1052 KLPVLK
+1052 
-1058 AKDGYT
+1058 
-1064 DAKWPEEATQP
+1064 
-1075 ITADDTEF
+1075 
-1083 VSSATKLDDIIEN
+1083 
-1096 PGDNIPAGYHK
+1096 NIPAGYHK

-1280 EPDAFEGIKNKEDLP
+1280 EPDASEAIKNKKDLP

-1305 VDVSAAGNKKG
+1305 VDVSTAGNKKG

-1347 PTVEGEKVEVG
+1347 PTVEGEKVEIG

-1428 EPTVEGEKVEVGGT
+1428 EPTVEGEKVEIGGTVDLTDNVTNLPTLPEGTTVTDVTPGGTIDTNTPGNYEGVIEVTYPDGTKDTVKVPVEVTDNRSDADKYEPTVEGEKVEIGGT

-1516 EKVEVGGTVD
+1516 EKVE
-1526 LTDNVTNLPTLPEGT
+1526 
-1541 TVTDVTPGGTIDTNT
+1541 I
-1556 PGNYE
+1556 
-1561 GVIEVTYPDG
+1561 
-1571 TKDTVKVPVEVTD
+1571 
-1584 NRSDADKYTPMVEG
+1584 
-1598 EKVEVGGTVDL
+1598 GGTVDL

-1681 KVEVGGT
+1681 KVE
-1688 VDLTDNV
+1688 
-1695 TNLPALPEGTTVT
+1695 
-1708 DVTPG
+1708 
-1713 GTIDTNTPGN
+1713 I
-1723 YEGVIEV
+1723 
-1730 TYPDGTKD
+1730 
-1738 TVKVPVEVT
+1738 
-1747 DNRSDADKYEP
+1747 
-1758 TVEGEKVE
+1758 
-1766 VGGTVDLTDNVTNL
+1766 GGTVDLTDNVTNL

-1789 TDVTPGGTI
+1789 TDVTP
-1798 DTNTPGNYEGV
+1798 
-1809 IEVTYPDGT
+1809 
-1818 KDTVKV
+1818 
-1824 PVEVTD
+1824 
-1830 NRSDADKYTPMVEGE
+1830 S
-1845 KVEVGGT
+1845 
-1852 VDLTDNVTN
+1852 
-1861 LPTLPEGTT
+1861 
-1870 VTDVTPG
+1870 
-1877 GTIDTNTPGNYEGV
+1877 
-1891 IEVTYP
+1891 
-1897 DGTKDTVKVP
+1897 
-1907 VEVTDN
+1907 
-1913 RSDADKYEPT
+1913 
-1923 VEGEK
+1923 
-1928 VEVGGTVDL
+1928 
-1937 TDNVT
+1937 
-1942 NLPALPEGTTVTDVT
+1942 
-1957 PGGTIDTNTPGNY
+1957 GTIDTNTPGNY

-2026 PALPEGTTVTDVTPG
+2026 PTLPEGTTVTDVTPG

-2272 HHGTADK
+2272 YHGTADK

-2294 KVIVTATDESGNTSE
+2294 KVRVTATDESGNTSE

-2323 KNGSKGSKTDNQGSN
+2323 KNGSKGSKTDNQDGN

>member
-1 MVSKNNKRVFLE
+1 MISKNNKRVFLE

-27 SVGVASVLIGVG
+27 SVGVASVLVGVG

-47 VKAQDEISPSSPL
+47 VKAQDEISPSTPL

-121 AASTKNWEI
+121 AASTDNWEI

-143 KIQVDPKKGIGS
+143 NIQVDSKKVAGIS
-155 SRRTFVRIND
+155 YRRTFVRIND

-202 TFEKSLDEI
+202 TFEKNLDEI
-211 FKEIGIDNLKT
+211 FQEIGEDNLKS

-231 VSHQDDDKIVP
+231 VSHQDNDKIVP
-242 GIDSTGYFLTD
+242 GIESTGYFITD
-253 SDDFYNSLDVSENN
+253 QDNFYNKLDVSENN

-275 VSAKYEKPNTQTKD
+275 VSTKYEKPNVQTKD

-307 KNYNFSYSSSAK
+307 KEKNFSYSVSAT

-346 ADKVTYD
+346 ADRVVYD

-371 GHENYGI
+371 GHENYGV

-391 FANASPRPVVIRYVL
+391 FSNASPRPVVIRYVL
-406 QLTKPLDEIL
+406 QLTEPLDEIL
-416 EDMKA
+416 AEMKTA
-421 TAQVEENKPFGEDFI
+421 AQVEGNEPFGEDFI

-488 EVYDVDTTVKRKVF
+488 EVYDVDTTVKGKVF

-550 SSKLI
+550 SNKLI
-555 AKDELKI
+555 AKDELKV

-626 TDSTKGIVTVKIG
+626 ADSTKGIVTVKIG

-672 TVQSGKPT
+672 TIQSGKPT

-688 AKDAFSIS
+688 ANDAFSIL

-720 KGVGESE
+720 KGVGETE

-761 GENIPAGYHKVT
+761 GE
-773 FTAGEGTSIESG
+773 
-785 TTVFAVKDGVSLP
+785 
-798 EDKLPVLKAKDGY
+798 
-811 TDAKWPEEATQPI
+811 
-824 TADDTEFVSSATKL
+824 
-838 DDIIENPGDNI
+838 
-849 PAGYHKVTFTAGEGT
+849 
-864 SIESG
+864 
-869 TTVFAV
+869 
-875 KDGVSLPEDKLP
+875 
-887 VLKAKDGYTDA
+887 
-898 KWPEEATQPIT
+898 
-909 ADDTEFVSSA
+909 
-919 TKLDD
+919 
-924 IIENPGDNIPAGYH
+924 NIPAGYH

-1096 PGDNIPAGYHK
+1096 PGENIPAGYHKVTFTAGEGTSIESGTTVFAVKDGVSLPEDKLPVLKAKDGYTDAKWPEEATQPITADDTEFVSSATKLDDIIENPGENIPAGYHKVTFTAGEGTSIESGTTVFAVKDGVSLPEDKLPVLKAKDGYTDAKWPEEATQPITADDTEFVSSATKLDDIIENPGENIPAGYHKVTFTAGEGTSIESGTTVFAVKDGVSLPEDKLPVLKAKDGYTDAKWPEEATQPITADDTEFVSSATKLDDIIENPGENIPAGYHK

-1280 EPDAFEGIKNKEDLP
+1280 EPDASEAIKNKKDLP

-1305 VDVSAAGNKKG
+1305 VDVSTAGNKKG

-1347 PTVEGEKVEVG
+1347 PTVEGEKVEIG

-1428 EPTVEGEKVEVGGT
+1428 EPTVEGEKVEIGGT

-1516 EKVEVGGTVD
+1516 EKVE
-1526 LTDNVTNLPTLPEGT
+1526 
-1541 TVTDVTPGGTIDTNT
+1541 I
-1556 PGNYE
+1556 
-1561 GVIEVTYPDG
+1561 
-1571 TKDTVKVPVEVTD
+1571 
-1584 NRSDADKYTPMVEG
+1584 
-1598 EKVEVGGTVDL
+1598 GGTVDL

-1681 KVEVGGT
+1681 KVE
-1688 VDLTDNV
+1688 
-1695 TNLPALPEGTTVT
+1695 
-1708 DVTPG
+1708 
-1713 GTIDTNTPGN
+1713 I
-1723 YEGVIEV
+1723 
-1730 TYPDGTKD
+1730 
-1738 TVKVPVEVT
+1738 
-1747 DNRSDADKYEP
+1747 
-1758 TVEGEKVE
+1758 
-1766 VGGTVDLTDNVTNL
+1766 GGTVDLTDNVTNL

-1789 TDVTPGGTI
+1789 TDVTP
-1798 DTNTPGNYEGV
+1798 
-1809 IEVTYPDGT
+1809 
-1818 KDTVKV
+1818 
-1824 PVEVTD
+1824 
-1830 NRSDADKYTPMVEGE
+1830 S
-1845 KVEVGGT
+1845 
-1852 VDLTDNVTN
+1852 
-1861 LPTLPEGTT
+1861 
-1870 VTDVTPG
+1870 
-1877 GTIDTNTPGNYEGV
+1877 
-1891 IEVTYP
+1891 
-1897 DGTKDTVKVP
+1897 
-1907 VEVTDN
+1907 
-1913 RSDADKYEPT
+1913 
-1923 VEGEK
+1923 
-1928 VEVGGTVDL
+1928 
-1937 TDNVT
+1937 
-1942 NLPALPEGTTVTDVT
+1942 
-1957 PGGTIDTNTPGNY
+1957 GTIDTNTPGNY

-2026 PALPEGTTVTDVTPG
+2026 PTLPEGTTVTDVTPG

-2272 HHGTADK
+2272 YHGTADK

-2294 KVIVTATDESGNTSE
+2294 KVRVTATDESGNTSE

-2323 KNGSKGSKTDNQGSN
+2323 KNGSKGSKTDNQDGN

>member
-27 SVGVASVLIGVG
+27 SVGVASVLVGVG

-47 VKAQDEISPSSPL
+47 VQAQDEISPSTPL

-275 VSAKYEKPNTQTKD
+275 VSAKYEEPNTQTKD

-307 KNYNFSYSSSAK
+307 KNYNFSYSASAK

-353 VSFESGT
+353 VSFESGK
-360 KVADLAIERRE
+360 KVADLAIERRKD
-371 GHENYGI
+371 HENYGV
-378 GSITN
+378 GSITD

-488 EVYDVDTTVKRKVF
+488 EVYDVDTTVKGKVF

-838 DDIIENPGDNI
+838 DE
-849 PAGYHKVTFTAGEGT
+849 
-864 SIESG
+864 
-869 TTVFAV
+869 
-875 KDGVSLPEDKLP
+875 
-887 VLKAKDGYTDA
+887 
-898 KWPEEATQPIT
+898 
-909 ADDTEFVSSA
+909 
-919 TKLDD
+919 
-924 IIENPGDNIPAGYH
+924 
-938 KVTFTAGE
+938 
-946 GTSIESG
+946 
-953 TTVFAV
+953 
-959 KDGVSLPE
+959 
-967 DKLPVL
+967 
-973 KAKDGYTD
+973 
-981 AKWPEEATQP
+981 
-991 ITADDTEFV
+991 
-1000 SSATKLDDIIENPG
+1000 
-1014 ENIPAGYHKVTF
+1014 
-1026 TAGEGTSIES
+1026 
-1036 GTTVFAVKDGV
+1036 
-1047 SLPED
+1047 
-1052 KLPVLK
+1052 
-1058 AKDGYT
+1058 
-1064 DAKWPEEATQP
+1064 
-1075 ITADDTEF
+1075 
-1083 VSSATKLDDIIEN
+1083 
-1096 PGDNIPAGYHK
+1096 
-1107 VTFTAGEGTS
+1107 
-1117 IESGTTVFAVKDGVS
+1117 
-1132 LPEDKL
+1132 
-1138 PVLKAKDGYT
+1138 
-1148 DAKWPEEATQPI
+1148 
-1160 TADDTEF
+1160 
-1167 VSSATKLD
+1167 
-1175 DIIENPGENI
+1175 
-1185 PAGYHKVTFTAGE
+1185 
-1198 GTSIES
+1198 
-1204 GTTVFAVKD
+1204 
-1213 GVSLPEDKLPVLKA
+1213 
-1227 KDGYTDAK
+1227 
-1235 WPEEATQ
+1235 
-1242 PITADDT
+1242 
-1249 EFVSSATKLDDK
+1249 K

-1280 EPDAFEGIKNKEDLP
+1280 EPDASEGIKNKEDLP

-1305 VDVSAAGNKKG
+1305 VDVSVAGNKKG

-1414 PVEVTDNRSDADKY
+1414 PVEVTDNRS
-1428 EPTVEGEKVEVGGT
+1428 
-1442 VDLTDNVT
+1442 N
-1450 NLPTLPEG
+1450 
-1458 TTVTDVTPGGTI
+1458 
-1470 DTNTPGNYEGVI
+1470 
-1482 EVTYPD
+1482 
-1488 GTKDTVKVPVEVTDN
+1488 
-1503 RSDADK
+1503 
-1509 YTPMVEG
+1509 
-1516 EKVEVGGTVD
+1516 
-1526 LTDNVTNLPTLPEGT
+1526 
-1541 TVTDVTPGGTIDTNT
+1541 
-1556 PGNYE
+1556 
-1561 GVIEVTYPDG
+1561 
-1571 TKDTVKVPVEVTD
+1571 
-1584 NRSDADKYTPMVEG
+1584 
-1598 EKVEVGGTVDL
+1598 
-1609 TDNVTNL
+1609 
-1616 PTLPEG
+1616 
-1622 TTVTDVTPGGTID
+1622 
-1635 TNTPGNYEGVIEVTY
+1635 
-1650 PDGTKDTVKVP
+1650 
-1661 VEVTDNRSDADKYE
+1661 
-1675 PTVEGE
+1675 
-1681 KVEVGGT
+1681 
-1688 VDLTDNV
+1688 
-1695 TNLPALPEGTTVT
+1695 
-1708 DVTPG
+1708 
-1713 GTIDTNTPGN
+1713 
-1723 YEGVIEV
+1723 
-1730 TYPDGTKD
+1730 
-1738 TVKVPVEVT
+1738 
-1747 DNRSDADKYEP
+1747 
-1758 TVEGEKVE
+1758 
-1766 VGGTVDLTDNVTNL
+1766 
-1780 PTLPEGTTV
+1780 
-1789 TDVTPGGTI
+1789 
-1798 DTNTPGNYEGV
+1798 
-1809 IEVTYPDGT
+1809 
-1818 KDTVKV
+1818 
-1824 PVEVTD
+1824 
-1830 NRSDADKYTPMVEGE
+1830 
-1845 KVEVGGT
+1845 
-1852 VDLTDNVTN
+1852 
-1861 LPTLPEGTT
+1861 
-1870 VTDVTPG
+1870 
-1877 GTIDTNTPGNYEGV
+1877 
-1891 IEVTYP
+1891 
-1897 DGTKDTVKVP
+1897 
-1907 VEVTDN
+1907 
-1913 RSDADKYEPT
+1913 
-1923 VEGEK
+1923 
-1928 VEVGGTVDL
+1928 
-1937 TDNVT
+1937 
-1942 NLPALPEGTTVTDVT
+1942 
-1957 PGGTIDTNTPGNY
+1957 
-1970 EGVIEVTY
+1970 
-1978 PDGTKDTVKVPVE
+1978 
-1991 VTDNRSDADK
+1991 
-2001 YEPTVEGEKV
+2001 
-2011 EIGGTV
+2011 
-2017 DLTDNVTNL
+2017 
-2026 PALPEGTTVTDVTPG
+2026 
-2041 GTIDTN
+2041 
-2047 TPGNYE
+2047 
-2053 GVIEVTYPDGT
+2053 
-2064 KDTVKVPVEVTD
+2064 
-2076 NRSNADKY
+2076 
-2084 NPEGQKVTT
+2084 
-2093 DLNKEPDASEGIKN
+2093 
-2107 KEDLPKGTTYAW
+2107 
-2119 KEKVD
+2119 
-2124 VSTAGNKKGTI
+2124 
-2135 VVTYPDGSSDEV
+2135 
-2147 EVDVTVTDTRSDAD
+2147 AD

-2350 SKVFPKTGESDSNIF
+2350 SKVFPKTGEIDSNIF

>member
-488 EVYDVDTTVKRKVF
+488 EVYDVDTTVKGKVF

-696 DVYNKDFGNASVD
+696 DVYNKYFGNASVD

-761 GENIPAGYHKVT
+761 GE
-773 FTAGEGTSIESG
+773 
-785 TTVFAVKDGVSLP
+785 
-798 EDKLPVLKAKDGY
+798 
-811 TDAKWPEEATQPI
+811 
-824 TADDTEFVSSATKL
+824 
-838 DDIIENPGDNI
+838 
-849 PAGYHKVTFTAGEGT
+849 
-864 SIESG
+864 
-869 TTVFAV
+869 
-875 KDGVSLPEDKLP
+875 
-887 VLKAKDGYTDA
+887 
-898 KWPEEATQPIT
+898 
-909 ADDTEFVSSA
+909 
-919 TKLDD
+919 
-924 IIENPGDNIPAGYH
+924 NIPAGYH

-1598 EKVEVGGTVDL
+1598 EKVEVGV
-1609 TDNVTNL
+1609 
-1616 PTLPEG
+1616 
-1622 TTVTDVTPGGTID
+1622 
-1635 TNTPGNYEGVIEVTY
+1635 
-1650 PDGTKDTVKVP
+1650 
-1661 VEVTDNRSDADKYE
+1661 
-1675 PTVEGE
+1675 
-1681 KVEVGGT
+1681 
-1688 VDLTDNV
+1688 
-1695 TNLPALPEGTTVT
+1695 
-1708 DVTPG
+1708 
-1713 GTIDTNTPGN
+1713 
-1723 YEGVIEV
+1723 
-1730 TYPDGTKD
+1730 
-1738 TVKVPVEVT
+1738 
-1747 DNRSDADKYEP
+1747 
-1758 TVEGEKVE
+1758 
-1766 VGGTVDLTDNVTNL
+1766 
-1780 PTLPEGTTV
+1780 
-1789 TDVTPGGTI
+1789 
-1798 DTNTPGNYEGV
+1798 
-1809 IEVTYPDGT
+1809 
-1818 KDTVKV
+1818 
-1824 PVEVTD
+1824 
-1830 NRSDADKYTPMVEGE
+1830 
-1845 KVEVGGT
+1845 T

>member
-488 EVYDVDTTVKRKVF
+488 EVYDVDTTVKGKVF

-696 DVYNKDFGNASVD
+696 DVYNKYFGNASVD

-754 KDIYENP
+754 KDIY
-761 GENIPAGYHKVT
+761 
-773 FTAGEGTSIESG
+773 
-785 TTVFAVKDGVSLP
+785 
-798 EDKLPVLKAKDGY
+798 
-811 TDAKWPEEATQPI
+811 
-824 TADDTEFVSSATKL
+824 
-838 DDIIENPGDNI
+838 
-849 PAGYHKVTFTAGEGT
+849 
-864 SIESG
+864 
-869 TTVFAV
+869 
-875 KDGVSLPEDKLP
+875 
-887 VLKAKDGYTDA
+887 
-898 KWPEEATQPIT
+898 
-909 ADDTEFVSSA
+909 
-919 TKLDD
+919 
-924 IIENPGDNIPAGYH
+924 
-938 KVTFTAGE
+938 
-946 GTSIESG
+946 
-953 TTVFAV
+953 
-959 KDGVSLPE
+959 
-967 DKLPVL
+967 
-973 KAKDGYTD
+973 
-981 AKWPEEATQP
+981 
-991 ITADDTEFV
+991 
-1000 SSATKLDDIIENPG
+1000 
-1014 ENIPAGYHKVTF
+1014 
-1026 TAGEGTSIES
+1026 
-1036 GTTVFAVKDGV
+1036 
-1047 SLPED
+1047 
-1052 KLPVLK
+1052 
-1058 AKDGYT
+1058 
-1064 DAKWPEEATQP
+1064 
-1075 ITADDTEF
+1075 
-1083 VSSATKLDDIIEN
+1083 
-1096 PGDNIPAGYHK
+1096 
-1107 VTFTAGEGTS
+1107 
-1117 IESGTTVFAVKDGVS
+1117 
-1132 LPEDKL
+1132 
-1138 PVLKAKDGYT
+1138 
-1148 DAKWPEEATQPI
+1148 
-1160 TADDTEF
+1160 
-1167 VSSATKLD
+1167 
-1175 DIIENPGENI
+1175 ENPGENI

-1428 EPTVEGEKVEVGGT
+1428 EPT
-1442 VDLTDNVT
+1442 
-1450 NLPTLPEG
+1450 
-1458 TTVTDVTPGGTI
+1458 
-1470 DTNTPGNYEGVI
+1470 
-1482 EVTYPD
+1482 
-1488 GTKDTVKVPVEVTDN
+1488 
-1503 RSDADK
+1503 
-1509 YTPMVEG
+1509 
-1516 EKVEVGGTVD
+1516 
-1526 LTDNVTNLPTLPEGT
+1526 
-1541 TVTDVTPGGTIDTNT
+1541 
-1556 PGNYE
+1556 
-1561 GVIEVTYPDG
+1561 
-1571 TKDTVKVPVEVTD
+1571 
-1584 NRSDADKYTPMVEG
+1584 
-1598 EKVEVGGTVDL
+1598 
-1609 TDNVTNL
+1609 
-1616 PTLPEG
+1616 
-1622 TTVTDVTPGGTID
+1622 
-1635 TNTPGNYEGVIEVTY
+1635 
-1650 PDGTKDTVKVP
+1650 
-1661 VEVTDNRSDADKYE
+1661 
-1675 PTVEGE
+1675 
-1681 KVEVGGT
+1681 
-1688 VDLTDNV
+1688 
-1695 TNLPALPEGTTVT
+1695 
-1708 DVTPG
+1708 
-1713 GTIDTNTPGN
+1713 
-1723 YEGVIEV
+1723 
-1730 TYPDGTKD
+1730 
-1738 TVKVPVEVT
+1738 
-1747 DNRSDADKYEP
+1747 
-1758 TVEGEKVE
+1758 
-1766 VGGTVDLTDNVTNL
+1766 
-1780 PTLPEGTTV
+1780 
-1789 TDVTPGGTI
+1789 
-1798 DTNTPGNYEGV
+1798 
-1809 IEVTYPDGT
+1809 
-1818 KDTVKV
+1818 
-1824 PVEVTD
+1824 
-1830 NRSDADKYTPMVEGE
+1830 VEGE

-2196 TWKEKVDVSTAGN
+2196 AWKEKVDVSTAGNKKGTIVVTYPDGSSDEVEVDVTVTDTRSDADKYNPEGQKVTTDLNKEPDASEGIKNKEDLPKGTTYTWKEKVDVSTAGN

>member
-1 MVSKNNKRVFLE
+1 MFGKNNKHMILKKGR
-13 KTKKRVLKYSIKKL
+13 KRVLKYSIKKL
-27 SVGVASVLIGVG
+27 SVGVASVLVGVG
-39 LVLGTTEL
+39 LVFGATGIVNAQMGEGRL
-47 VKAQDEISPSSPL
+47 VNYS
-60 ETAISSVQ
+60 
-68 VGDKV
+68 

-91 SDLQFSPQ
+91 SDLQFNPKAI
-99 ELTGDTLK
+99 TGDVLQ
-107 GNTIGFEVYGKHNI
+107 GNTIDFEVYGKHNI
-121 AASTKNWEI
+121 AASTANWEI
-130 RLQLDERLAKYVE
+130 RLQLDERLAQYVE
-143 KIQVDPKKGIGS
+143 KIQVDPKKGVGN

-181 SDGLFAGA
+181 NDGLFAGA

-202 TFEKSLDEI
+202 TFEKNLDEI
-211 FKEIGIDNLKT
+211 FKEIGADNLKS

-242 GIDSTGYFLTD
+242 GIESTGYFLTD
-253 SDDFYNSLDVSENN
+253 QDDFYNKLDVSENN
-267 PDQFKHGS
+267 SDQFKHGS
-275 VSAKYEKPNTQTKD
+275 VNTKYEEANIQTKD

-307 KNYNFSYSSSAK
+307 KEKNFSYSTSAK

-333 VPYVAGIQMHMVQ
+333 VPYVSGIQMHMVQ
-346 ADKVTYD
+346 ADKVAYN
-353 VSFESGT
+353 VAFESGK

-371 GHENYGI
+371 GHENYGM
-378 GSITN
+378 GSITD

-391 FANASPRPVVIRYVL
+391 FANASPRPIVVRYVL

-416 EDMKA
+416 EEMKA
-421 TAQVEENKPFGEDFI
+421 ADKIEENAPFGEDFI

-488 EVYDVDTTVKRKVF
+488 EVYDVDTTVKGKVF

-672 TVQSGKPT
+672 TIQSGKPT

-688 AKDAFSIS
+688 ANDAFSVL

-754 KDIYENP
+754 KNIYENP

-824 TADDTEFVSSATKL
+824 KADDTEFVSSATKL

-898 KWPEEATQPIT
+898 KWPEEATQPIK

-981 AKWPEEATQP
+981 AKWPGEATQP
-991 ITADDTEFV
+991 I
-1000 SSATKLDDIIENPG
+1000 K
-1014 ENIPAGYHKVTF
+1014 
-1026 TAGEGTSIES
+1026 
-1036 GTTVFAVKDGV
+1036 
-1047 SLPED
+1047 
-1052 KLPVLK
+1052 
-1058 AKDGYT
+1058 
-1064 DAKWPEEATQP
+1064 
-1075 ITADDTEF
+1075 
-1083 VSSATKLDDIIEN
+1083 
-1096 PGDNIPAGYHK
+1096 
-1107 VTFTAGEGTS
+1107 
-1117 IESGTTVFAVKDGVS
+1117 
-1132 LPEDKL
+1132 
-1138 PVLKAKDGYT
+1138 
-1148 DAKWPEEATQPI
+1148 
-1160 TADDTEF
+1160 
-1167 VSSATKLD
+1167 
-1175 DIIENPGENI
+1175 
-1185 PAGYHKVTFTAGE
+1185 
-1198 GTSIES
+1198 
-1204 GTTVFAVKD
+1204 
-1213 GVSLPEDKLPVLKA
+1213 
-1227 KDGYTDAK
+1227 
-1235 WPEEATQ
+1235 
-1242 PITADDT
+1242 ADDT

-1267 NPEGQKVTTELNK
+1267 TPEGQKVTTELNK
-1280 EPDAFEGIKNKEDLP
+1280 EPDASEGIKNKKDLP
-1295 KDTKY
+1295 KDAKY

-1305 VDVSAAGNKKG
+1305 VDISTAGNKKG
-1316 TVVVTYPDGSS
+1316 TVVVTYSDGSS

-1347 PTVEGEKVEVG
+1347 PTVEGEKVEIG
-1358 GTVDL
+1358 GKVDL

-1371 TLPEGTTVTDVTPGG
+1371 TLPQ
-1386 TIDTNTPGNYEGVIE
+1386 
-1401 VTYPDGTKDTVKV
+1401 
-1414 PVEVTDNRSDADKY
+1414 
-1428 EPTVEGEKVEVGGT
+1428 
-1442 VDLTDNVT
+1442 
-1450 NLPTLPEG
+1450 
-1458 TTVTDVTPGGTI
+1458 
-1470 DTNTPGNYEGVI
+1470 
-1482 EVTYPD
+1482 
-1488 GTKDTVKVPVEVTDN
+1488 
-1503 RSDADK
+1503 
-1509 YTPMVEG
+1509 
-1516 EKVEVGGTVD
+1516 
-1526 LTDNVTNLPTLPEGT
+1526 
-1541 TVTDVTPGGTIDTNT
+1541 
-1556 PGNYE
+1556 
-1561 GVIEVTYPDG
+1561 
-1571 TKDTVKVPVEVTD
+1571 
-1584 NRSDADKYTPMVEG
+1584 
-1598 EKVEVGGTVDL
+1598 
-1609 TDNVTNL
+1609 
-1616 PTLPEG
+1616 
-1622 TTVTDVTPGGTID
+1622 
-1635 TNTPGNYEGVIEVTY
+1635 
-1650 PDGTKDTVKVP
+1650 
-1661 VEVTDNRSDADKYE
+1661 
-1675 PTVEGE
+1675 
-1681 KVEVGGT
+1681 
-1688 VDLTDNV
+1688 
-1695 TNLPALPEGTTVT
+1695 
-1708 DVTPG
+1708 
-1713 GTIDTNTPGN
+1713 
-1723 YEGVIEV
+1723 
-1730 TYPDGTKD
+1730 
-1738 TVKVPVEVT
+1738 
-1747 DNRSDADKYEP
+1747 
-1758 TVEGEKVE
+1758 
-1766 VGGTVDLTDNVTNL
+1766 
-1780 PTLPEGTTV
+1780 
-1789 TDVTPGGTI
+1789 
-1798 DTNTPGNYEGV
+1798 
-1809 IEVTYPDGT
+1809 
-1818 KDTVKV
+1818 
-1824 PVEVTD
+1824 
-1830 NRSDADKYTPMVEGE
+1830 
-1845 KVEVGGT
+1845 
-1852 VDLTDNVTN
+1852 
-1861 LPTLPEGTT
+1861 
-1870 VTDVTPG
+1870 
-1877 GTIDTNTPGNYEGV
+1877 
-1891 IEVTYP
+1891 
-1897 DGTKDTVKVP
+1897 
-1907 VEVTDN
+1907 
-1913 RSDADKYEPT
+1913 
-1923 VEGEK
+1923 
-1928 VEVGGTVDL
+1928 
-1937 TDNVT
+1937 
-1942 NLPALPEGTTVTDVT
+1942 GTTVTDVT

-2011 EIGGTV
+2011 EIGGKV

-2026 PALPEGTTVTDVTPG
+2026 PTLPQGTTVTDVTPG

-2076 NRSNADKY
+2076 NRSDADKY
-2084 NPEGQKVTT
+2084 TPKGQKVTT
-2093 DLNKEPDASEGIKN
+2093 ELNKEPEASDGIKN
-2107 KEDLPKGTTYAW
+2107 KSDLPKGTMYFW

-2124 VSTAGNKKGTI
+2124 VGIPGNKK
-2135 VVTYPDGSSDEV
+2135 
-2147 EVDVTVTDTRSDAD
+2147 A
-2161 KYNPEGQKVTTD
+2161 
-2173 LNKEPDASE
+2173 
-2182 GIKNKEDLPKGTTY
+2182 
-2196 TWKEKVDVSTAGN
+2196 
-2209 KKGTVVVTY
+2209 TVVVIY
-2218 PDGSKEEVEVT
+2218 PDGSKEEVEVV

-2240 PQVDPITE
+2240 PQVDPITD
-2248 GDQIVTGKTE
+2248 GDKIVTGKTE
-2258 PNAEVTVTLPDGSQ
+2258 PNADVTVTLPDGSQ
-2272 HHGTADK
+2272 YHGTADK
-2279 NGNFTVKVP
+2279 SGYFKVNVP

-2294 KVIVTATDESGNTSE
+2294 KVKVTSTDESGNTSE
-2309 PTNVVVSSNKKDSG
+2309 PTDVVVSSNELNGG
-2323 KNGSKGSKTDNQGSN
+2323 KGNGTDSKTNN
-2338 SNQDKNRGKSQS
+2338 NQDKKQFL
-2350 SKVFPKTGESDSNIF
+2350 KTYPKTGEVDSNIY
-2365 TISGGLILLGTLGLL
+2365 TIAGGLILLGTLGLL
-2380 GYKNRKKENE
+2380 GYEKWKKEDE

>member
-488 EVYDVDTTVKRKVF
+488 EVYDVDTTVKGKVF

-838 DDIIENPGDNI
+838 DDIIENPG
-849 PAGYHKVTFTAGEGT
+849 E
-864 SIESG
+864 
-869 TTVFAV
+869 
-875 KDGVSLPEDKLP
+875 
-887 VLKAKDGYTDA
+887 
-898 KWPEEATQPIT
+898 
-909 ADDTEFVSSA
+909 
-919 TKLDD
+919 
-924 IIENPGDNIPAGYH
+924 
-938 KVTFTAGE
+938 
-946 GTSIESG
+946 
-953 TTVFAV
+953 
-959 KDGVSLPE
+959 
-967 DKLPVL
+967 
-973 KAKDGYTD
+973 
-981 AKWPEEATQP
+981 
-991 ITADDTEFV
+991 
-1000 SSATKLDDIIENPG
+1000 
-1014 ENIPAGYHKVTF
+1014 
-1026 TAGEGTSIES
+1026 
-1036 GTTVFAVKDGV
+1036 
-1047 SLPED
+1047 
-1052 KLPVLK
+1052 
-1058 AKDGYT
+1058 
-1064 DAKWPEEATQP
+1064 
-1075 ITADDTEF
+1075 
-1083 VSSATKLDDIIEN
+1083 
-1096 PGDNIPAGYHK
+1096 NIPAGYHK

-1347 PTVEGEKVEVG
+1347 PT
-1358 GTVDL
+1358 
-1363 TDNVTNLP
+1363 
-1371 TLPEGTTVTDVTPGG
+1371 
-1386 TIDTNTPGNYEGVIE
+1386 
-1401 VTYPDGTKDTVKV
+1401 
-1414 PVEVTDNRSDADKY
+1414 
-1428 EPTVEGEKVEVGGT
+1428 
-1442 VDLTDNVT
+1442 
-1450 NLPTLPEG
+1450 
-1458 TTVTDVTPGGTI
+1458 
-1470 DTNTPGNYEGVI
+1470 
-1482 EVTYPD
+1482 
-1488 GTKDTVKVPVEVTDN
+1488 
-1503 RSDADK
+1503 
-1509 YTPMVEG
+1509 
-1516 EKVEVGGTVD
+1516 
-1526 LTDNVTNLPTLPEGT
+1526 
-1541 TVTDVTPGGTIDTNT
+1541 
-1556 PGNYE
+1556 
-1561 GVIEVTYPDG
+1561 
-1571 TKDTVKVPVEVTD
+1571 
-1584 NRSDADKYTPMVEG
+1584 
-1598 EKVEVGGTVDL
+1598 
-1609 TDNVTNL
+1609 
-1616 PTLPEG
+1616 
-1622 TTVTDVTPGGTID
+1622 
-1635 TNTPGNYEGVIEVTY
+1635 
-1650 PDGTKDTVKVP
+1650 
-1661 VEVTDNRSDADKYE
+1661 
-1675 PTVEGE
+1675 
-1681 KVEVGGT
+1681 
-1688 VDLTDNV
+1688 
-1695 TNLPALPEGTTVT
+1695 
-1708 DVTPG
+1708 
-1713 GTIDTNTPGN
+1713 
-1723 YEGVIEV
+1723 
-1730 TYPDGTKD
+1730 
-1738 TVKVPVEVT
+1738 
-1747 DNRSDADKYEP
+1747 
-1758 TVEGEKVE
+1758 
-1766 VGGTVDLTDNVTNL
+1766 
-1780 PTLPEGTTV
+1780 
-1789 TDVTPGGTI
+1789 
-1798 DTNTPGNYEGV
+1798 
-1809 IEVTYPDGT
+1809 
-1818 KDTVKV
+1818 
-1824 PVEVTD
+1824 
-1830 NRSDADKYTPMVEGE
+1830 VEGE

>member
-27 SVGVASVLIGVG
+27 SVGVASVLVGVG

-47 VKAQDEISPSSPL
+47 VKAQDEISPSTPL

-275 VSAKYEKPNTQTKD
+275 VSAKYEEPNTQTKD

-307 KNYNFSYSSSAK
+307 KNYNFSYSASAK

-353 VSFESGT
+353 VSFESGK
-360 KVADLAIERRE
+360 KVADLAIERRKD
-371 GHENYGI
+371 HENYGV
-378 GSITN
+378 GSITD

-391 FANASPRPVVIRYVL
+391 FANASPRPVVVRYVL

-416 EDMKA
+416 KEMKTA
-421 TAQVEENKPFGEDFI
+421 AQVEGNEPFGEDFI
-436 FDSWLSDTNKKLI
+436 FDCWLSDTNKKLI

-477 TNPYIGKPELE
+477 TDPYIGKPELE
-488 EVYDVDTTVKRKVF
+488 EVYDVDTTVKGKVF

-514 LVDKEGTVL
+514 LVDKEGNVL
-523 AEKTIA
+523 AEKDIA
-529 PNEKDGAPISD
+529 PNEKDGAPVSG
-540 TVEFEFTGVD
+540 TVDFEFTGVD

-555 AKDELKI
+555 AKDELKV
-562 QIVSPGFDKPEEGS
+562 QIVSTGFDKAEEGS
-576 TVIKESPKAVDKQ
+576 TIIKESPKAIDKQ

-606 KNLPEDAEYSWKTEP
+606 QSLPDNATYSWKTEP
-621 DTSNV
+621 DTSKA
-626 TDSTKGIVTVKIG
+626 TDNTKGVVTVTIG
-639 NRTFDVDVEFAVKAS
+639 NRTFDVAVEFAVEAS
-654 QAMENDAT
+654 QAMENNAT
-662 YVPITTTPET
+662 YDAIETQPET
-672 TVQSGKPT
+672 TVQSGKPKFDKDDVRLSNNPFAIDDT
-680 FDKPDVPL
+680 FDETQGKVTIDS
-688 AKDAFSIS
+688 A
-696 DVYNKDFGNASVD
+696 
-709 ANTGIVTFTPA
+709 TGEVTFTPE
-720 KGVGESE
+720 KGIGEDK
-727 PITGTIPI
+727 PTKVTIP
-735 KIVYQ
+735 VSVTYE
-740 DGSVGTTDLAVTVS
+740 DGSVGKTELIVTVG
-754 KDIYENP
+754 K
-761 GENIPAGYHKVT
+761 G
-773 FTAGEGTSIESG
+773 
-785 TTVFAVKDGVSLP
+785 
-798 EDKLPVLKAKDGY
+798 
-811 TDAKWPEEATQPI
+811 
-824 TADDTEFVSSATKL
+824 
-838 DDIIENPGDNI
+838 IIENPGD
-849 PAGYHKVTFTAGEGT
+849 
-864 SIESG
+864 
-869 TTVFAV
+869 
-875 KDGVSLPEDKLP
+875 
-887 VLKAKDGYTDA
+887 
-898 KWPEEATQPIT
+898 
-909 ADDTEFVSSA
+909 
-919 TKLDD
+919 
-924 IIENPGDNIPAGYH
+924 
-938 KVTFTAGE
+938 
-946 GTSIESG
+946 
-953 TTVFAV
+953 
-959 KDGVSLPE
+959 
-967 DKLPVL
+967 
-973 KAKDGYTD
+973 
-981 AKWPEEATQP
+981 
-991 ITADDTEFV
+991 
-1000 SSATKLDDIIENPG
+1000 
-1014 ENIPAGYHKVTF
+1014 
-1026 TAGEGTSIES
+1026 
-1036 GTTVFAVKDGV
+1036 
-1047 SLPED
+1047 
-1052 KLPVLK
+1052 
-1058 AKDGYT
+1058 
-1064 DAKWPEEATQP
+1064 
-1075 ITADDTEF
+1075 
-1083 VSSATKLDDIIEN
+1083 
-1096 PGDNIPAGYHK
+1096 
-1107 VTFTAGEGTS
+1107 
-1117 IESGTTVFAVKDGVS
+1117 
-1132 LPEDKL
+1132 
-1138 PVLKAKDGYT
+1138 
-1148 DAKWPEEATQPI
+1148 
-1160 TADDTEF
+1160 
-1167 VSSATKLD
+1167 
-1175 DIIENPGENI
+1175 NI

-1280 EPDAFEGIKNKEDLP
+1280 EPDASEAIKNKKDLP

-1305 VDVSAAGNKKG
+1305 VDVSTAGNKKG

-1347 PTVEGEKVEVG
+1347 PTVEGEKVEIG

-1371 TLPEGTTVTDVTPGG
+1371 T
-1386 TIDTNTPGNYEGVIE
+1386 
-1401 VTYPDGTKDTVKV
+1401 
-1414 PVEVTDNRSDADKY
+1414 
-1428 EPTVEGEKVEVGGT
+1428 
-1442 VDLTDNVT
+1442 
-1450 NLPTLPEG
+1450 
-1458 TTVTDVTPGGTI
+1458 
-1470 DTNTPGNYEGVI
+1470 
-1482 EVTYPD
+1482 
-1488 GTKDTVKVPVEVTDN
+1488 
-1503 RSDADK
+1503 
-1509 YTPMVEG
+1509 
-1516 EKVEVGGTVD
+1516 
-1526 LTDNVTNLPTLPEGT
+1526 
-1541 TVTDVTPGGTIDTNT
+1541 
-1556 PGNYE
+1556 
-1561 GVIEVTYPDG
+1561 
-1571 TKDTVKVPVEVTD
+1571 
-1584 NRSDADKYTPMVEG
+1584 
-1598 EKVEVGGTVDL
+1598 
-1609 TDNVTNL
+1609 
-1616 PTLPEG
+1616 
-1622 TTVTDVTPGGTID
+1622 
-1635 TNTPGNYEGVIEVTY
+1635 
-1650 PDGTKDTVKVP
+1650 
-1661 VEVTDNRSDADKYE
+1661 
-1675 PTVEGE
+1675 
-1681 KVEVGGT
+1681 
-1688 VDLTDNV
+1688 
-1695 TNLPALPEGTTVT
+1695 
-1708 DVTPG
+1708 
-1713 GTIDTNTPGN
+1713 
-1723 YEGVIEV
+1723 
-1730 TYPDGTKD
+1730 
-1738 TVKVPVEVT
+1738 
-1747 DNRSDADKYEP
+1747 
-1758 TVEGEKVE
+1758 
-1766 VGGTVDLTDNVTNL
+1766 
-1780 PTLPEGTTV
+1780 
-1789 TDVTPGGTI
+1789 
-1798 DTNTPGNYEGV
+1798 
-1809 IEVTYPDGT
+1809 
-1818 KDTVKV
+1818 
-1824 PVEVTD
+1824 
-1830 NRSDADKYTPMVEGE
+1830 
-1845 KVEVGGT
+1845 
-1852 VDLTDNVTN
+1852 
-1861 LPTLPEGTT
+1861 
-1870 VTDVTPG
+1870 
-1877 GTIDTNTPGNYEGV
+1877 
-1891 IEVTYP
+1891 
-1897 DGTKDTVKVP
+1897 
-1907 VEVTDN
+1907 
-1913 RSDADKYEPT
+1913 
-1923 VEGEK
+1923 
-1928 VEVGGTVDL
+1928 
-1937 TDNVT
+1937 
-1942 NLPALPEGTTVTDVT
+1942 
-1957 PGGTIDTNTPGNY
+1957 
-1970 EGVIEVTY
+1970 
-1978 PDGTKDTVKVPVE
+1978 
-1991 VTDNRSDADK
+1991 
-2001 YEPTVEGEKV
+2001 
-2011 EIGGTV
+2011 
-2017 DLTDNVTNL
+2017 
-2026 PALPEGTTVTDVTPG
+2026 LPEGTTVTDVTPG

-2147 EVDVTVTDTRSDAD
+2147 KVDVTVTDTRSDAD

-2272 HHGTADK
+2272 YHGTADE

-2309 PTNVVVSSNKKDSG
+2309 PTDVVVSSNTKDSG
-2323 KNGSKGSKTDNQGSN
+2323 KNDNKGKTDNQGSN

-2350 SKVFPKTGESDSNIF
+2350 SKVFPKTGEIDSNIF

>member
-107 GNTIGFEVYGKHNI
+107 GITIGFEVYGKHYI
-121 AASTKNWEI
+121 AASTKNWKI

-488 EVYDVDTTVKRKVF
+488 EVYDVDTTVKGKVF

-838 DDIIENPGDNI
+838 DDIIEDPGENI

-887 VLKAKDGYTDA
+887 VLKTKDGYTDA

-924 IIENPGDNIPAGYH
+924 IIENPGDSIPAGYH
-938 KVTFTAGE
+938 KVTFTAGG

-973 KAKDGYTD
+973 KAKDGFTD

-991 ITADDTEFV
+991 ITADDAEFV

-1052 KLPVLK
+1052 KL
-1058 AKDGYT
+1058 
-1064 DAKWPEEATQP
+1064 
-1075 ITADDTEF
+1075 
-1083 VSSATKLDDIIEN
+1083 S
-1096 PGDNIPAGYHK
+1096 
-1107 VTFTAGEGTS
+1107 
-1117 IESGTTVFAVKDGVS
+1117 
-1132 LPEDKL
+1132 
-1138 PVLKAKDGYT
+1138 
-1148 DAKWPEEATQPI
+1148 
-1160 TADDTEF
+1160 
-1167 VSSATKLD
+1167 
-1175 DIIENPGENI
+1175 
-1185 PAGYHKVTFTAGE
+1185 
-1198 GTSIES
+1198 
-1204 GTTVFAVKD
+1204 
-1213 GVSLPEDKLPVLKA
+1213 VLKA

-1766 VGGTVDLTDNVTNL
+1766 
-1780 PTLPEGTTV
+1780 
-1789 TDVTPGGTI
+1789 
-1798 DTNTPGNYEGV
+1798 
-1809 IEVTYPDGT
+1809 
-1818 KDTVKV
+1818 
-1824 PVEVTD
+1824 
-1830 NRSDADKYTPMVEGE
+1830 
-1845 KVEVGGT
+1845 
-1852 VDLTDNVTN
+1852 
-1861 LPTLPEGTT
+1861 
-1870 VTDVTPG
+1870 
-1877 GTIDTNTPGNYEGV
+1877 
-1891 IEVTYP
+1891 
-1897 DGTKDTVKVP
+1897 
-1907 VEVTDN
+1907 
-1913 RSDADKYEPT
+1913 
-1923 VEGEK
+1923 
-1928 VEVGGTVDL
+1928 
-1937 TDNVT
+1937 
-1942 NLPALPEGTTVTDVT
+1942 
-1957 PGGTIDTNTPGNY
+1957 
-1970 EGVIEVTY
+1970 
-1978 PDGTKDTVKVPVE
+1978 
-1991 VTDNRSDADK
+1991 
-2001 YEPTVEGEKV
+2001 
-2011 EIGGTV
+2011 IGGTV

-2124 VSTAGNKKGTI
+2124 VSTAGNEKGTI

-2258 PNAEVTVTLPDGSQ
+2258 PNADVTVTLPDGSL

>member
-488 EVYDVDTTVKRKVF
+488 EVYDVDTTVKGKVF

-696 DVYNKDFGNASVD
+696 DVYNKYFGNASVD

-1014 ENIPAGYHKVTF
+1014 
-1026 TAGEGTSIES
+1026 
-1036 GTTVFAVKDGV
+1036 D
-1047 SLPED
+1047 
-1052 KLPVLK
+1052 
-1058 AKDGYT
+1058 
-1064 DAKWPEEATQP
+1064 
-1075 ITADDTEF
+1075 
-1083 VSSATKLDDIIEN
+1083 
-1096 PGDNIPAGYHK
+1096 
-1107 VTFTAGEGTS
+1107 
-1117 IESGTTVFAVKDGVS
+1117 
-1132 LPEDKL
+1132 
-1138 PVLKAKDGYT
+1138 
-1148 DAKWPEEATQPI
+1148 
-1160 TADDTEF
+1160 
-1167 VSSATKLD
+1167 
-1175 DIIENPGENI
+1175 NI

-1509 YTPMVEG
+1509 YTPM
-1516 EKVEVGGTVD
+1516 
-1526 LTDNVTNLPTLPEGT
+1526 
-1541 TVTDVTPGGTIDTNT
+1541 
-1556 PGNYE
+1556 
-1561 GVIEVTYPDG
+1561 
-1571 TKDTVKVPVEVTD
+1571 
-1584 NRSDADKYTPMVEG
+1584 
-1598 EKVEVGGTVDL
+1598 
-1609 TDNVTNL
+1609 
-1616 PTLPEG
+1616 
-1622 TTVTDVTPGGTID
+1622 
-1635 TNTPGNYEGVIEVTY
+1635 
-1650 PDGTKDTVKVP
+1650 
-1661 VEVTDNRSDADKYE
+1661 
-1675 PTVEGE
+1675 
-1681 KVEVGGT
+1681 
-1688 VDLTDNV
+1688 
-1695 TNLPALPEGTTVT
+1695 
-1708 DVTPG
+1708 
-1713 GTIDTNTPGN
+1713 
-1723 YEGVIEV
+1723 
-1730 TYPDGTKD
+1730 
-1738 TVKVPVEVT
+1738 
-1747 DNRSDADKYEP
+1747 
-1758 TVEGEKVE
+1758 VEGEKVE